1 MMMNLSIRMKTA
13 ARRLRGAITIFMM
26 LALGASGA
34 WAQTGYSGY
43 YYISGNNQGT
53 DSYKANDR
61 VNNYYLCPTVDWI
74 YYDADNDNKFRATN
88 NGQPFL
94 TSYQYRNGENDS
106 TEAVWH
112 IVKHAS
118 LNYYYIIHEKTG
130 KYLASNAK
138 LGASSNTNR
147 LRVHL
152 ETVATPPP
160 AEDEDRFLFTIT
172 KPSYYNISPKAHGN
186 YLNITQGNY
195 NSLQGASSAKN
206 DGPTGYKNVGGTL
219 GLWTSASDYT
229 SKWYFEEAF
238 LEFPSITIN
247 GSGNVEIS
255 THEADATIYYTTDG
269 SDPWD
274 SGTRTAYTGAITP
287 TSSMTTIKARV
298 IHNSN
303 GRRSEIATQPLYTYH
318 IVNLAGEV
326 AITQKVAQYAGVR
339 FSNYLSIPAAIRSPY
354 LEGETLTFYSFSGA
368 YNSANLVPGNVIE
381 ETPASSANI
390 YVTYTNTELM
400 SKFLHLR
407 AKRTFNLTINGEY
420 IYDDS
425 GTLAHEASP
434 SDAEKETAP
443 YLWYIGKAG
452 AEDPYAVLIRNKNS
466 DSYFHYATPATPS
479 ALSLDGAPSKFI
491 LLSGSAAGDGANYE
505 QMELMAATG
514 DDNYYRIGRTGDA
527 FSISTTATG
536 DASLQVR
543 AYPVGG
549 GVTYWLI
556 DKAGKLIEK
565 IPSKSTAL
573 SLPEAWK
580 SPLVDDDDYHYFPT
594 PGYDEGTDTYTPT
607 GTIEGEIDPNL
618 TPNIYVTYDV
628 NDKVEFYDP
637 SGEAAGTTY
646 MLKFSGGES
655 FKQENGLDGVMA
667 EAQKAVYP
675 YSNGD
680 AMLYVYGQDRW
691 DTQLASGASTRNRWL
706 WYVES
711 PTNDPYHVKI
721 RSYSSQVSSN
731 NFFRTYVV
739 NYGGSNHVVT
749 GVTTMNEAVSNPESA
764 NYQPPTEYMV
774 LRTDN
779 GQCKLVTLDQIDDG
793 TTTERRTVTSFEQY
807 WKNNPTVQNELGG
820 SKVTATETYS
830 SDIVLNSDQLEHLPN
845 NWHTYKAFAYAT
857 PWVGWVTDNTGTSK
871 QYLNKNHWFQ
881 TIDMGSTGAFTFE
894 ATTLEPQV
902 ILLDNHGWEVMRA
915 PLSDVATLRKYDSP
929 MVEEYHWY
937 PTAEKA
943 GGYHKFTVSDQGITV
958 YYSTTN
964 PDNGKTVWQDSNDRY
979 PHNSTSLADDPYS
992 HIAEHDGWEE
1002 QPASVKTDFYVTYT
1016 VKPEFEHLYTG
1027 AATEGATSASAFL
1040 LKQGMQ
1046 YAKNAANTLTTV
1058 TTVPEN
1064 FEDITTDL
1072 EWNLRPN
1079 FNIDAEMGYKYLGE
1093 PGAQEDAS
1101 SKSVTEAAYFTAG
1114 KNGFDPYNMQVQSTS
1129 STDYYFTTNTTG
1141 SHLSNGAWVGEG
1153 TGLSLQDMRTG
1164 VQPNVDG
1171 YDQTRL
1177 NITNATFM
1185 VVNDGNGHMRLM
1197 PRFDHSKVISSFS
1210 GTQLTPL
1217 ADAEDYLTIVMLP
1230 KVVHSSDDLVSL
1242 SGNYVLAEDFTFE
1255 SSFESLGDAD
1265 HPFTGSINGG
1275 GHTFSGLSVPLL
1287 AYAENAIVKNLIL
1300 DGVDINIT
1308 TDGANAG
1315 AIAAVAKGDTR
1326 IYSCGILSGSVGGT
1340 EKVGGLVGLLDDYA
1354 RVIHCYS
1361 YATITGG
1368 EDVGGIVG
1376 YNNYASKAS
1385 DIRTMVMNCIFYG
1398 DITGGT
1404 NVSPVYGG
1412 KNINN
1417 LNSGGL
1423 NTFNYYAYDELK
1435 SKAIPDN
1442 NYNCALAIEEKNLK
1456 RFEFYRLLL
1465 NSNRRLAAYYA
1476 TSSYGTVHEEDMMKF
1491 VLETADRSIVA
1502 PNVPKPYPVLKPQDK
1517 YPSIIN
1523 YDVEH
1528 APSITLV
1535 DGRPS
1540 EEDRNKGG
1548 RLGTLSVTISQGSG
1562 APDGATITNGSIE
1575 LVRTDK
1581 DPERFNFNY
1590 DKVQLPYYNDVGTKN
1605 YTGNKVVTGWKI
1617 TGITAVDG
1625 DPYTISNYPASGAKD
1640 YPDYNFADRKSSN
1653 KDLNSVSGRVFSQGA
1668 YFDVPYGVSAITIEP
1683 YWGTAAYIADE
1694 YLDVVYNTAATY
1706 ASQKVTQLG
1715 NTFPTGKITIDGS
1728 EQDVYTSFTD
1738 ALSKLSG
1745 ATVYDNAVVLV
1756 GNLHQENVPSDGTKP
1771 FTVMSADLNQDNEP
1785 DYSMIYHH
1793 PGRKVIC
1800 PIRFDFLNIPGT
1812 AQAQKPN
1819 AATSVLNFTIFKTK
1833 GWFETTNTVL
1843 VYSNQVEYENK
1854 QDLKQAKADAPL
1866 ILLGGDFEQFV
1877 STQSQTVDGHTTYIH
1892 VGGNVHIQSFGLGTH
1907 GDGKQ
1912 STPHIPVSVTGGEF
1926 DGFYLSGT
1934 YNQDAAVRKNDNAE
1948 CYISGGHFK
1957 EAAGASQE
1965 QIDGNVHWQIY
1976 DADIDAFYGG
1986 GVNAAKPITGDV
1998 TVDIFNSHVPI
2009 YCGGPKFGDMQSGK
2023 KVTTTAEGCVFG
2035 KFFGGGYG
2043 GTSYSRK
2050 KYYDSQTTNWTS
2062 WSGQF
2067 TTDRGKYFDGKTTDA
2082 VQSKYGKKG
2091 IGVATDFDYEFFV
2104 WSTGGTGGRL
2114 YVHFASFSLATCN
2127 DVESNLKDCVVNENF
2142 YGGGSYGEV
2151 KGKATSVLDGCTVHG
2166 NVFGGG
2172 YSAELPKLEV
2182 RNGTFTKV
2190 PNFNKYSG
2198 MFEPGSISTSTTEC
2212 NWEMAS
2218 EMGITLTN
2226 GQSGSHLTGD
2236 TPYYVCTD
2244 VDLHNLGKVGATDLT
2259 IKGNTLVEGG
2269 VFGGGDMSDVTPN
2282 PSYSDK
2288 TIKGDTKVTIQNGDG
2303 SSNKIPN
2310 VYGGGNTADVDG
2322 DTEVIMANGTV
2333 SHDIYGGGR
2342 GETTTVGG
2350 NVTVNIGERTGEAPS
2365 FTYPGTGIV
2374 EGDVYGGSAL
2384 GAVNATKGDGGVLSP
2399 AAGKVTTVNVYA
2411 GTVNG
2416 SVFGGG
2422 LGQAPT
2428 VEPASPGVVA
2438 QNFGHT
2444 TVHIENNDNEKALV
2458 KTAVYGGANV
2468 NGVMKAD
2475 ATVTLLGGTVGTAWT
2490 TPVPDPLPNVVF
2502 GGGRGELTLVNGN
2515 DTVNVGT
2522 MTPATPPASPTYAGA
2537 AIVYGNVYGGSALGN
2552 TAASGPVDALVF
2564 DPTKVTN
2571 VNLYGGTIYG
2581 NVFGGGLGQKNG
2593 ENGATSDI
2601 LSYVGGDVNV
2611 LLDGAK
2617 FVQSFTGEGENRMP
2631 LTGQIFGANNLN
2643 GTPKGH
2649 VLVHVKRTVDSEDRE
2664 KSDATAFE
2672 DRTTYDVY
2680 AVYGGGNQADYI
2692 PVDAELDP
2700 EADPANP
2707 AKIAAASA
2715 QVIIEGCNLTSIE
2728 YVYGGGNAAAVPAT
2742 DVTVKGTYI
2751 IDYLFGGGNG
2761 KSTATFTN
2769 PGADIG
2775 RYKVNDVP
2783 TYKPYGSGVAK
2794 TTLYAGK
2801 IRTVFGGSNTKGNVL
2816 GGTSLTMPPLP
2827 PTPPSPEYC
2836 SKLEIKNI
2844 YGAGNEAEQDGDVN
2858 LILGCVDGME
2868 NVYGGAKNAHIAGG
2882 VNLTITSGHFTNVF
2896 GGNDQSGTIQGA
2908 IKLNIEETG
2917 CDPVTIDNLYLGGNL
2932 APYSVY
2938 GYKDVSGVPT
2948 ARTSMSDGEALNPPA
2963 SPYSESQLY
2972 RSPEMNV
2979 ISCTHIMNVY
2989 GGGYGSTADLYGS
3002 PTVNINMIK
3011 GNQAGLTA
3019 TLPESYGDIPNITG
3033 SDAAVDGFISRT
3045 INDDIGTIGNVFG
3058 GGEEADVHGNATVN
3072 IGTAAT
3078 VTMTSVADD
3087 PATDDVNEHEPA
3099 VLGAHV
3105 TGSVYGGGKDAVIS
3119 GDTKVLLSAQE
3130 TGVGTYATVTP
3141 GASGVAIAGD
3151 VFGAGLGLGTTV
3163 NNTTVVVGGGS
3174 VTKSVFGGGEKGR
3187 VEEDTKVIVMDGAI
3201 GDPDNERGGAEIG
3214 NVYGGGRGE
3223 CNTEQLRAGLIKGNT
3238 YVNIT
3243 GGSIYHNIYGGGAY
3257 GSVGTYTYNPSTHE
3271 NTRVGETGV
3280 ANITISGGT
3289 IGINGKENGM
3299 VFGSSRGD
3307 VAKPTGSP
3315 AMDPNDMLAWVY
3327 DTNVT
3332 IGTTNDE
3339 TPGPVIKGSVY
3350 GSGENGHT
3358 YRDTHVTIHSGI
3370 IGINEGKTVTYYKDN
3385 IVDPAN
3391 ITYTGKDYNYPY
3403 RGNVYGGGCGT
3414 DMYDSGTDGIPDA
3427 YNPKSGIVMT
3437 GTATVVIDGGQ
3448 VVNNVYGAGA
3458 MGSSK
3463 NTSVTITGAALIGV
3477 NEVADS
3483 EGGNVYAA
3491 ARGDMDLDPA
3501 LVTSYATVEAS
3512 ALTISGGTVKGDAF
3526 GGGKAGYVTGTVD
3539 VSMTA
3544 GSVAGDVYGGGALAK
3559 TNVTEVSPGVYPA
3572 TNVTLS
3578 GGTITGNLYG
3588 GGLGQLVEAVAADVL
3603 GPVKVVVSGGRVANV
3618 FGCNNINGAPQRT
3631 VDVEIGT
3638 RTGEA
3643 PSFTYG
3649 GTGIIGNVYGGGN
3662 QAAYA
3667 GTPAVKVYGGTV
3679 NTNVY
3684 GGGLGA
3690 TAITGGTSVTM
3701 EGGTVSNDL
3710 YGGGS
3715 QADVTG
3721 NVDVT
3726 VSGGTITHDVY
3737 GGGALANTNTG
3748 NWNTTGSAIEYVAV
3762 DPSEFS
3768 PTYSIKE
3775 VAVNSSVEGLYTY
3788 DSSTSTYVPATG
3800 TAKKGTIYYQY
3811 VSGSSVA
3818 GYYTRSGESPN
3829 YVYTLVPSG
3838 NEDGG
3843 TTYYK
3848 KKVVGDWAA
3857 SHPYT
3862 TAVVLTGGVIG
3873 NAYGGGL
3880 GSSTVAAN
3888 VYGDVKV
3895 TVNKPEEL
3903 TSTSGSGVAF
3913 TRNTVNVTYGTG
3925 DKKKEYIIPVTGRV
3939 FGCNNINGT
3948 PTGNVEVEVYAT
3960 RQIEINGS
3968 DNYTLYPISGA
3979 GSEHSPNGH
3988 NKYYEIQ
3995 AVYGGGNLSDYL
4007 PATGKAT
4014 SVYIGECD
4022 VTSIEKVYGG
4032 GNSAVVPS
4040 SNVVINGS
4048 YDIGTAFG
4056 GGNGGDLVQK
4066 DGVWYENDGA
4076 IVIGKALIKP
4086 KGGKIGE
4093 IFGGSDAKGYCG
4105 NPIIDKSENNKDC
4118 PLIVTRMYGAG
4129 KESDVDNV
4137 DIIISGCSEG
4147 NTEIEYVF
4155 GGSYNAHIA
4164 GYINLTITAGVFKNI
4179 FGGNDRTGSIG
4190 GNITVNIEETED
4202 CVKPLIIQNLFGGG
4216 NEAAY
4221 PGTKRDGT
4229 EITTPGKITVNVKSA
4244 TRIDNIFGGSFKA
4257 DVNGDTEVNINM
4269 TKGFWAGKT
4278 YQGQLIP
4285 DSVGVIGNIY
4295 GGGNQGVVRGNSEV
4309 NIASETTVGYITE
4322 PIHLRTDPDTPL
4334 TKTDGLY
4341 VVPVTGARITG
4352 DVFGGGSEANVNKDT
4367 EVNICTA
4374 NYAGVTGFQGVSIS
4388 KGSVYGGG
4396 SFADV
4401 LGNTKV
4407 TMSGGY
4413 VFNGIFGGGYVG
4425 SVGTFDTRSYNE
4437 KTDPTFDHSTHT
4449 CMGKPTHCVDG
4460 TGKCTVVVD
4469 GGQIGPIEVA
4479 TLGMNRS
4486 KAKGGPVPQGWVWG
4500 GGCGSVEDPAVN
4512 PDMHFQ
4518 AYVGSTDVTIGGTA
4532 FIMESIIG
4540 GGEFGRV
4547 LGNTL
4552 VKIQDNC
4559 QIGVGDGQYNVDG
4572 SGNPTTPKRYA
4583 DADFIDPTTATAEQ
4597 IEAAAAKL
4605 RECSYFPYGNAG
4617 EYLPYDP
4624 YYDDYPAY
4632 VSAHTDLGPAS
4643 TANPSDGKTWIG
4655 CVFGGGS
4662 GYMPYKKAD
4671 GSGYEWCRSA
4681 GLVEGNT
4688 EVQISGGHIL
4698 TNVYG
4703 ANEYTDVKGSATVTM
4718 TGGTLGVPRTLTQ
4731 ILNHPLSC
4739 YLFGGGK
4746 GDPRTHFNTWTNVG
4760 SVKVEVSGGIIYG
4773 SVFGGGDDGHVLGN
4787 DTVIIRN
4794 GAKIGTWG
4802 TSYVD
4807 GNVFGGGRGFS
4818 GEAQTAGTVGGNVDV
4833 TIYGGTMLGSV
4844 YGGGRI
4850 ASVGTYFTAP
4860 EADEYGQL
4868 QEDTDDNGNGVIDPA
4883 EKKHGH
4889 ITVTI
4894 NGGTI
4899 GKADAT
4905 GDGAKYSGNVYG
4917 GCMGRTTLLDGV
4929 TINPIWPEL
4938 AQSKFST
4945 VNISGSP
4952 VITRNVYGGAEFGVV
4967 RENATV
4973 TINGGTI
4980 GGYVYGGGHGSD
4992 DYQHP
4997 TMIDVHWGGSQRFF
5011 RYTPMQWTGC
5021 VGGNTTVNF
5030 MNGSVK
5036 RIYGGGELA
5045 SVGVIDYGL
5054 TQDDVNG
5061 EFTYKGHKYDYTTLV
5076 KHDSHDSNTFYDFGL
5091 SWPYKFTYV
5100 PCNPTGFTGG
5110 LATVNVTGGTVS
5122 EYVYGGGKGQV
5133 SFAGANNIEGQRY
5146 TEAFCANVRNTQ
5158 VTIGTGGGSGATPT
5172 IGTTG
5177 DGSVGSVYGGGED
5190 GHVYDDTHVTIHH
5203 GTITHSVF
5211 GGGKGTS
5218 TYTTTLL
5225 NPASPGN
5232 AKGSP
5237 EAIYSWTAGKVYGN
5251 TNVTMNGGS
5260 VGWFIYGGGNVASV
5274 GKGNYTGGSDDY
5286 STTGYGELPST
5297 TDGAIWTAT
5306 PAADT
5311 YAHYFQN
5318 SGKATVNLFGGT
5330 VGTATAGFEPV
5341 DHLPYGSVFGGSRGK
5356 AATDNENV
5364 LSLFPLY
5371 KYLPDF
5377 YLGYVN
5383 KTAVNV
5389 GGTTASGP
5397 VDGAGPTVYGSIYG
5411 GAQDGHVRN
5420 STEVKIFKGSV
5431 EGQTSDAAGRSGHVF
5446 GAGSGIGTY
5455 SDNEKLLCSNSSG
5468 SVTCTTLVEL
5478 NGGSIHG
5485 NIWGGGA
5492 MAFVGPPKISQDE
5505 NEQHEASDSHKSF
5518 SYTRVDVKGGSVGG
5532 NVYGASRGPSDAFL
5546 AAKFTAYSLEYDKNK
5561 YATDI
5566 WSDVTV
5572 SGGTIGNNVYGGGQG
5587 GVVKESTTVS
5597 LTGGNIAHKAY
5608 GGGQGTANIAAD
5620 VLGNTTTE
5628 LNKGVADGA
5637 PGCMVDKVFGCNDL
5651 NGTPKG
5657 HVKVHVYATQ
5667 NRSTANISTK
5677 VGPGRRAYL
5686 DQGAGEGYIEYM
5698 ERLIKLAKDDDGV
5711 KPGITESVITTAD
5724 GTISGKDEGALTDG
5738 EKTAISV
5745 AAKNVI
5751 AELQKL
5757 HSYDVTAVYGGGDLA
5772 PYEPTVAEENTEVII
5787 EGCNVTSIK
5796 QVYGGGNAAYVPAT
5810 NVLVLSAYVI
5820 DELFGGGNGLD
5831 KYQKDTDSKWYENP
5845 GANVGYKQLEHYDT
5859 KTPQGAG
5866 TEVSPYKSITNTDPD
5881 ATTKE
5886 GRIANYSIGTG
5897 VASTTVNGGYIHNV
5911 YGGSNEKGN
5920 IRREALL
5927 QIQQA
5932 GTCPLVTDEIYAG
5945 SKSALIDAET
5955 NTVLDCVREGGNMYG
5970 GSYNADILNDV
5981 HVRITNGKYGKVFGG
5996 NNKAGTITGSITID
6010 IEENGCTPI
6019 EIDELYAGGYLA
6031 PYSIYGYSATTRDA
6045 IDENGDV
6052 IWIDPSDH
6060 SAGKIQQ
6067 RIPYKKG
6074 DAGALA
6080 TPSRDPQINIISATR
6095 IGKIYGGGYQA
6106 DLIGSPH
6113 INVNMTKGIIIQK
6126 YASDYPNGEYPYITA
6141 VDAEGNKII
6150 PVGIIGTIFGGGN
6163 KGDIYGDTHVEIGT
6177 GTHHNAAGEEEVIT
6191 PARNAAFIF
6200 RDGTGGQVFGG
6211 GDQGYVY
6218 GNTTV
6223 NIANGYIY
6231 DRVYGGGNEGTVGT
6245 VSTRAA
6251 LPAGHTSHAACLG
6264 GKPTA
6269 FAANTGRTAVTVS
6282 GGYVGP
6288 YTYVRSTSNGVA
6300 TPTPMTMP
6308 DDFGYVFGAGR
6319 GKMGNPTATGNE
6331 DLELMTYVDS
6341 TEVII
6346 KNTYEE
6352 SFEGDSL
6359 AHIVR
6364 SPLIAG
6370 GVYGGSENGRVLR
6383 NTHVNIWGGQI
6394 GLGAAQTAAYA
6405 EDAFIDPTTTMV
6417 TDENKLA
6424 ECAAWTYGSPWLP
6437 YDEHADNGHYQTAT
6451 YGPASTTGTDGHT
6464 FYGNV
6469 FGGGSGYFPYE
6480 TTTTGVYE
6488 WLPSAGLVEGN
6499 TYVNISGGHILTNVY
6514 GGNEMTN
6521 VTGTTNVTMTGGTL
6535 GVPRTLDQIAA
6546 HPVTC
6551 YLFGA
6556 GKGDQR
6562 VHFNKSTNVGHA
6574 KVNVSGGI
6582 IYGSVFGGGEDGHVL
6597 GNVDMN
6603 ISEGAKI
6610 GTWGTSY
6617 VDGNVF
6623 GGGRGFGGDAYTA
6636 GNVAGAVTVNI
6647 TGGTMLG
6654 SVYGGGRLGSVGYG
6668 LFDAGASGYGEMRG
6682 DNVTEEGFVPPG
6694 GLTKGRGHVVVNIS
6708 GENTVIGNKYEYQ
6721 NVPTDVSDLAAW
6733 KTTNHVP
6740 QTAYETK
6747 TKTVDATTQYIHRLM
6762 HTRGGNVFAGGMGRY
6777 TLLDGSA
6784 ISTYDGDGNLT
6795 SAIEWKKL
6803 GNVKSTKLTISGNP
6817 WIMGNV
6823 YGGGEFG
6830 AVQGY
6835 HQRYDG
6841 ETPMVDAADK
6851 PIVAGTEIIF
6861 SGGTIGTEITTS
6873 APTKETVDVP
6883 ATYPTT
6889 GNSDVK
6895 YTFGSIYGGGRGK
6908 DDTPDA
6914 TNSFGGEVKDSTY
6927 ISMSQPEGK
6936 TTLVRASVFGG
6947 GEMAVVSGNTRVNI
6961 SNGKIGRD
6969 EVTALDGG
6977 TNAGYVMFGSSTMGN
6992 VFGGGKGH
7000 KDDTTAGLVK
7010 GNTHVNISGGN
7021 IYHMV
7026 YGGGAL
7032 ASVGTFKL
7040 SNGTDDPAF
7049 IPLAGVPWSWT
7060 DGTGTATVT
7069 ITGGTIGIS
7078 GRDNGLVF
7086 GSSRGDLQAPVE
7098 EGGKLVE
7105 PYDRVGW
7112 VNRSIVN
7119 IGTRGSSDLASPHI
7133 KGSVYGGGE
7142 NGHNDKSATVN
7153 VYSGTIGISDTADPF
7168 YIIEGDEAVTYDT
7181 QSLRGNVYGAGCGI
7195 DTYTGVDGKKYYNP
7209 KSGLVGGNTFV
7220 NIAGGHIVRS
7230 VYGGGAMAMVGTI
7243 INEADTLTTG
7253 KHASETSSFA
7263 LSWPYK
7269 FEFAPN
7275 TGKATVNITGGHI
7288 GTRTLDGGDVY
7299 GSSRGLAGDRYA
7311 MAHLAYVKDTEV
7323 NVNYPTT
7330 YETPDE
7336 ETIDNDFTTPC
7347 ITGSVH
7353 GSGEDGYVYG
7363 DAHVTVNKGLIGHS
7377 VYGAGKGTGTYTLP
7391 LAPIGG
7397 GDNYDAK
7404 IYSLIAG
7411 RVMGN
7416 TYVTMNDG
7424 HVMRNVYGG
7433 GNMGSVGKGNYAS
7446 GADDYA
7452 NDFTIGAA
7460 MGYGEKITGDLWTS
7474 VSEGDDAWEFL
7485 HSGKATVK
7493 VLGGTVGYVNE
7504 TNPVLSMKNELPYGN
7519 VFGGS
7524 AGEAAPNIA
7533 ETPRYLYSPAFFS
7546 GYVNETDV
7554 TIGKTRADFATD
7566 GDYETYLASGTPK
7579 ILASVYGGGQD
7590 GHVRRDTRVVVNN
7603 GEIGMP
7609 YNDTNR
7615 TLLQTTGLSLEEE
7628 LNNPMWMFRGN
7639 VHGAGSGITKYHFD
7653 FNGDRDTDDNDGSV
7667 TYQGKSVKEE
7677 DYSSSSGSVT
7687 HFTQVDINGGTIH
7700 RNVYGGGSL
7709 ASVGPPSMGTPI
7721 TEAYQ
7726 PYVKGDSAPG
7736 HGIGRQSYCQVNIR
7750 GVVGTSSE
7758 YVAHYGGEVYGASRG
7773 STELDSNEFG
7783 YTVWTQVNIF
7793 KGAKVMGN
7801 VFGGGDAGIV
7811 KCDAEV
7817 NVGDIP

>member
-1 MMMNLSIRMKTA
+1 MMMNLLIRMKTA
-13 ARRLRGAITIFMM
+13 ARRLRGAVTIFMM

-34 WAQTGYSGY
+34 WAQTDYSGY

-53 DSYKANDR
+53 DSYRANDR
-61 VNNYYLCPTVDWI
+61 VNNYYLCPTVGWI
-74 YYDADNDNKFRATN
+74 YYDAGNTNKFTATN

-94 TSYQYRNGENDS
+94 TSYQYRNGVNDS

-130 KYLASNAK
+130 KYLASNAS
-138 LGASSNTNR
+138 LGAGSNANR

-160 AEDEDRFLFTIT
+160 AEERFLFTIT

-186 YLNITQGNY
+186 YLNVTQGNQ
-195 NSLQGASSAKN
+195 NSLKGASSSKN
-206 DGPTGYKNVGGTL
+206 DGPTGYKEVGGTL

-255 THEADATIYYTTDG
+255 THVADATIYYTTDG

-303 GRRSEIATQPLYTYH
+303 GRRSEIANQPLYTYH

-326 AITQKVAQYAGVR
+326 AIKQKVAQYAGAR

-390 YVTYTNTELM
+390 YVTYTNTDLM

-573 SLPEAWK
+573 ALPEAWK
-580 SPLVDDDDYHYFPT
+580 SPLVDDEDYHYFPT
-594 PGYDEGTDTYTPT
+594 PGYDEGTGTYTPT
-607 GTIEGEIDPNL
+607 GTIEGEIDPDL
-618 TPNIYVTYDV
+618 TPIIYVTYDV
-628 NDKVEFYDP
+628 NDKVEFYNP
-637 SGEAAGTTY
+637 SGDAAGITY

-667 EAQKAVYP
+667 SAQKAVYP

-680 AMLYVYGQDRW
+680 AMLYVYGQERW

-793 TTTERRTVTSFEQY
+793 ITTERRTVTSFEQY
-807 WKNNPTVQNELGG
+807 WKNNPTVQSELGG
-820 SKVTATETYS
+820 SKVTVTETYS

-845 NWHTYKAFAYAT
+845 NWHTYKAFANAA

-894 ATTLEPQV
+894 ATSLEPQV
-902 ILLDNHGWEVMRA
+902 ILLDQHGWEIMHA

-943 GGYHKFTVSDQGITV
+943 GGYHKFTVSDQAITV

-964 PDNGKTVWQDSNDRY
+964 PDNGRTVWQDSNDRY
-979 PHNSTSLADDPYS
+979 THNSTSLADDPYS

-1040 LKQGMQ
+1040 LKQGTQ

-1093 PGAQEDAS
+1093 PGAQEDAL
-1101 SKSVTEAAYFTAG
+1101 SKSATEAAYFTAG

-1185 VVNDGNGHMRLM
+1185 VVNDGSGHMRLM
-1197 PRFDHSKVISSFS
+1197 PRFDNSKVISSFS

-1242 SGNYVLAEDFTFE
+1242 SGNYILAEDFTFE
-1255 SSFESLGDAD
+1255 NSFESLGDAD

-1275 GHTFSGLSVPLL
+1275 GHTFSGLKVPLL

-1340 EKVGGLVGLLDDYA
+1340 EKVGGLVGLLDGYA

-1412 KNINN
+1412 LNINN

-1435 SKAIPDN
+1435 SMAITN
-1442 NYNCALAIEEKNLK
+1442 NKYNCALAIEEKNLK

-1502 PNVPKPYPVLKPQDK
+1502 PNVPKPYPVLKPQEK

-1548 RLGTLSVTISQGSG
+1548 RLGTLSVTITQGSG
-1562 APDGATITNGSIE
+1562 APDGATITNGS
-1575 LVRTDK
+1575 LTLTRTDK

-1617 TGITAVDG
+1617 TSITAVDG

-1668 YFDVPYGVSAITIEP
+1668 YFDVPYGVTAITIEP

-1694 YLDVVYNTAATY
+1694 YLDVVYSTAATY

-1715 NTFPTGKITIDGS
+1715 KTFPTGKITIDGS
-1728 EQDVYTSFTD
+1728 EQNVYTGFTA
-1738 ALSKLSG
+1738 ALG
-1745 ATVYDNAVVLV
+1745 ALTGVSNPTVYDYAVVLV
-1756 GNLHQENVPSDGTKP
+1756 GNLHQENVPSDGTQP

-1934 YNQDAAVRKNDNAE
+1934 YNQDALVRTNDNAE
-1948 CYISGGHFK
+1948 CYISGGHFI

-1986 GVNAAKPITGDV
+1986 GVNAAKPITGNV

-2062 WSGQF
+2062 WSGRF
-2067 TTDRGKYFDGKTTDA
+2067 TTDRGKYFDGKTTVA
-2082 VQSKYGKKG
+2082 VDSKYGFKG
-2091 IGVATDFDYEFFV
+2091 VGVATDFDYEFFV

-2114 YVHFASFSLATCN
+2114 YVNFASFSLATCN
-2127 DVESNLKDCVVNENF
+2127 DVESNLKGCVVNENF

-2172 YSAELPKLEV
+2172 YSAELPTLEV

-2190 PNFNKYSG
+2190 PNFNQYSG

-2259 IKGNTLVEGG
+2259 ITGNTLVEGG

-2282 PSYSDK
+2282 PTYSDK

-2365 FTYPGTGIV
+2365 FSYPGTGIV

-2428 VEPASPGVVA
+2428 VEPVLPGVVA
-2438 QNFGHT
+2438 QNFGNT

-2502 GGGRGELTLVNGN
+2502 GGGRGKLTLVNGN
-2515 DTVNVGT
+2515 VTVNVGT

-2537 AIVYGNVYGGSALGN
+2537 ALVYGNVYGGSALGN

-2571 VNLYGGTIYG
+2571 VNLHGGTIHG

-2617 FVQSFTGEGENRMP
+2617 LVNNYTGEGVDYKP
-2631 LTGQIFGANNLN
+2631 VTGQIFGANNLN
-2643 GTPKGH
+2643 GSPKGH
-2649 VLVHVKRTVDSEDRE
+2649 VKVHVKRTVDSAKPVVTPRD
-2664 KSDATAFE
+2664 S
-2672 DRTTYDVY
+2672 RTTYDVA
-2680 AVYGGGNQADYI
+2680 AVYGGGNKADYR
-2692 PVDAELDP
+2692 PADAELDP
-2700 EADPANP
+2700 AVEGNP
-2707 AKIAAASA
+2707 AKIDAACAE
-2715 QVIIEGCNLTSIE
+2715 VIIEGCDVTSIE

-2742 DVTVKGTYI
+2742 DVTILGDYI
-2751 IDYLFGGGNG
+2751 IDYVFGGGNG
-2761 KSTATFTN
+2761 RGTGN
-2769 PGADIG
+2769 PGANIG
-2775 RYKVNDVP
+2775 SYNNGTTD
-2783 TYKPYGSGVAK
+2783 YGSGRAVTK
-2794 TTLYAGK
+2794 LVGGH
-2801 IRTVFGGSNTKGNVL
+2801 IHRVFGGSNTLGNVR
-2816 GGTSLTMPPLP
+2816 GGTSISMPEKD
-2827 PTPPSPEYC
+2827 PTYTDFDC
-2836 SKLEIKNI
+2836 CDVRDIKEI
-2844 YGAGNEAEQDGDVN
+2844 YGAGNEAEQDGDVT
-2858 LILGCVDGME
+2858 LILGCVDNMDY
-2868 NVYGGAKNAHIAGG
+2868 VYGGARNADVKGG
-2882 VNLTITSGHFTNVF
+2882 VDLVITSGHFKGVF
-2896 GGNDQSGTIQGA
+2896 GGNDTSGTIQGP
-2908 IKLNIEETG
+2908 IKVTIEETG
-2917 CDPVTIDNLYLGGNL
+2917 CDPLVIDNLYLGGNL
-2932 APYSVY
+2932 AAYSVY
-2938 GYKDVSGVPT
+2938 GYKDDGEGHLV
-2948 ARTSMSDGEALNPPA
+2948 ARTSISDGVAVNAPA
-2963 SPYSESQLY
+2963 DDSESDVITERQLY
-2972 RSPEMNV
+2972 RDPELNV
-2979 ISCTHIMNVY
+2979 ISCTSIGNMF
-2989 GGGYGSTADLYGS
+2989 GGGFGASAVMYGN
-3002 PTVNINMIK
+3002 PTVNVNMIK
-3011 GNQAGLTA
+3011 GNQAGLDNTVY
-3019 TLPESYGDIPNITG
+3019 LPKEYEDIPNIQDVSVVDENTISCKIKNEIG
-3033 SDAAVDGFISRT
+3033 S
-3045 INDDIGTIGNVFG
+3045 IGN
-3058 GGEEADVHGNATVN
+3058 
-3072 IGTAAT
+3072 
-3078 VTMTSVADD
+3078 
-3087 PATDDVNEHEPA
+3087 
-3099 VLGAHV
+3099 
-3105 TGSVYGGGKDAVIS
+3105 VYGGGSAANVI
-3119 GDTKVLLSAQE
+3119 GDTHVNICTE
-3130 TGVGTYATVTP
+3130 ATVSVRSNMGAPIDEGDRTP
-3141 GASGVAIAGD
+3141 TAVEGAMITGN
-3151 VFGAGLGLGTTV
+3151 VFGAGLGLETVV
-3163 NNTTVVVGGGS
+3163 NNTTIVMAGGN
-3174 VTKSVFGGGEKGR
+3174 VKKSVYGGGELGS
-3187 VEEDTKVIVMDGAI
+3187 VNADTHITVTGGEI
-3201 GDPDNERGGAEIG
+3201 GDVTIERGGAEIG
-3214 NVYGGGRGE
+3214 NVYGGGKGE
-3223 CNTEQLRAGLIKGNT
+3223 CDTEQLSAGLIKGNT
-3238 YVNIT
+3238 NVNIT

-3271 NTRVGETGV
+3271 NIREGSTGV
-3280 ANITISGGT
+3280 ANISITGGT

-3307 VAKPTGSP
+3307 VAAPTGSP

-3339 TPGPVIKGSVY
+3339 TPGPVIKGSIY

-3358 YRDTHVTIHSGI
+3358 YRDTHVTIHSGV
-3370 IGINEGKTVTYYKDN
+3370 IGINEGETVTYYKDN

-3414 DMYDSGTDGIPDA
+3414 DMYDSDTDGTADA
-3427 YNPKSGIVMT
+3427 YNPKSGIVG
-3437 GTATVVIDGGQ
+3437 GTSTVVIDGGQ

-3463 NTSVTITGAALIGV
+3463 NTSVTITGTALIGV

-3588 GGLGQLVEAVAADVL
+3588 GGLGQLAAAGPPAVAAVAADVL

-3701 EGGTVSNDL
+3701 EGGMVSNDV

-3721 NVDVT
+3721 S
-3726 VSGGTITHDVY
+3726 VSVSIKGGTVVNDVY
-3737 GGGALANTNTG
+3737 GGGALANTNTA
-3748 NWNTTGSAIEYVAV
+3748 NWDGDGSVQYVALTV
-3762 DPSEFS
+3762 KADPTDEELAAGVL
-3768 PTYSIKE
+3768 K
-3775 VAVNSSVEGLYTY
+3775 
-3788 DSSTSTYVPATG
+3788 TG
-3800 TAKKGTIYYQY
+3800 VTP
-3811 VSGSSVA
+3811 VA
-3818 GYYTRSGESPN
+3818 GYFTEAAGVYTRITNPDAKA
-3829 YVYTLVPSG
+3829 
-3838 NEDGG
+3838 DGG

-3848 KKVVGDWAA
+3848 KAVNGTWAEGKTSA
-3857 SHPYT
+3857 SNT
-3862 TAVVLTGGVIG
+3862 TTVSLTGGYIG

-3880 GSSTVAAN
+3880 GNSTTAAN
-3888 VYGDVKV
+3888 VYGDVTV
-3895 TVNKPEEL
+3895 TVNE
-3903 TSTSGSGVAF
+3903 GVTNPAAGIVF
-3913 TRNTVNVTYGTG
+3913 NQLVEHPVIGGT
-3925 DKKKEYIIPVTGRV
+3925 DYPTPTKGRV
-3939 FGCNNINGT
+3939 FGCNNFNGT
-3948 PTGNVEVEVYAT
+3948 PTGDVTVHVYAT
-3960 RQIEINGS
+3960 RQIQKDTESTILPGHGS
-3968 DNYTLYPISGA
+3968 SDRKFS
-3979 GSEHSPNGH
+3979 
-3988 NKYYEIQ
+3988 YEIQ
-3995 AVYGGGNLSDYL
+3995 AVYGGGNQADYL
-4007 PATGKAT
+4007 PATGKK
-4014 SVYIGECD
+4014 SQVIIDGCEE
-4022 VTSIEKVYGG
+4022 TSIEKVYGG
-4032 GNSAVVPS
+4032 GNSAVVPATD
-4040 SNVVINGS
+4040 VLILGG
-4048 YDIGTAFG
+4048 YDIGYGFG
-4056 GGNGGDLVQK
+4056 GGNGGRPIK
-4066 DGVWYENDGA
+4066 KEDGIWYENEGA
-4076 IVIGKALIKP
+4076 IVIGTAKIDCR
-4086 KGGKIGE
+4086 GGKIGQV
-4093 IFGGSDAKGYCG
+4093 FGGGDSKGSCG
-4105 NPIIDKSENNKDC
+4105 NTALSTAEEGTGTC
-4118 PLIVTRMYGAG
+4118 PLWITRLYGAG
-4129 KESDVDNV
+4129 NEGDVSHVN
-4137 DIIISGCSEG
+4137 IILAACSG
-4147 NTEIEYVF
+4147 NAIEYVH
-4155 GGSYNAHIA
+4155 GGSYNAHVHGDIT
-4164 GYINLTITAGVFKNI
+4164 LTITSGILKNVY
-4179 FGGNDRTGSIG
+4179 GGNDSEG
-4190 GNITVNIEETED
+4190 GIEGDITVNIEETD
-4202 CVKPLIIQNLFGGG
+4202 GCNPIIIQNLVGGG

-4221 PGTKRDGT
+4221 PGTLKSGGV
-4229 EITTPGKITVNVKSA
+4229 ETPIARHGKITVNVKSA
-4244 TRIDNIFGGSFKA
+4244 TRIDNVYGGSFNAEADANTEININMMKGNKA
-4257 DVNGDTEVNINM
+4257 GTTVDIPKEFSYIPNIFGISNNPDGKTIHCTIDDAIGTIGNVYGGGKQGLVKGNAQVNINSSANVYIM
-4269 TKGFWAGKT
+4269 KRNGEGKVLDT
-4278 YQGQLIP
+4278 NGNVI
-4285 DSVGVIGNIY
+4285 DAKSGENIAAGVIIDC
-4295 GGGNQGVVRGNSEV
+4295 
-4309 NIASETTVGYITE
+4309 
-4322 PIHLRTDPDTPL
+4322 TDEHD
-4334 TKTDGLY
+4334 
-4341 VVPVTGARITG
+4341 VEGAHITG
-4352 DVFGGGSEANVNKDT
+4352 NVFGGGENANVTSSERAANTGNAEVYICANKT
-4367 EVNICTA
+4367 GEGT
-4374 NYAGVTGFQGVSIS
+4374 YAAISQAADNVLVSN
-4388 KGSVYGGG
+4388 GSVYGGG
-4396 SFADV
+4396 SNADV
-4401 LGNTKV
+4401 HGNTRV
-4407 TMSGGY
+4407 TMAGGY
-4413 VFNGIFGGGYVG
+4413 VFDGVYGGGLHG
-4425 SVGTFDTRSYNE
+4425 SVGDVERDASGNPVNASDIEY
-4437 KTDPTFDHSTHT
+4437 HT
-4449 CMGKPTHCVDG
+4449 GAEAHAGCVGKIVNYKAG
-4460 TGKCTVVVD
+4460 TGKCVVVVS
-4469 GGQIGPIEVA
+4469 GGQVGPAETA
-4479 TLGMNRS
+4479 WTNGGMKNTGNLVGYE
-4486 KAKGGPVPQGWVWG
+4486 GGPVDVGFVFG
-4500 GGCGSVEDPAVN
+4500 AGRGEVEDPAV
-4512 PDMHFQ
+4512 DKDADFRTF
-4518 AYVGSTDVTIGGTA
+4518 VKETDVTIGGTA
-4532 FIMESIIG
+4532 LIMASVYG
-4540 GGEFGRV
+4540 GGENGRV
-4547 LGNTL
+4547 AANTH
-4552 VKIQDNC
+4552 VMIQGDC
-4559 QIGVGDGQYNVDG
+4559 QIGCGEEKVDPSDRHKPVRYTAAQWTG
-4572 SGNPTTPKRYA
+4572 ENPS
-4583 DADFIDPTTATAEQ
+4583 DFTECASWDYTA
-4597 IEAAAAKL
+4597 
-4605 RECSYFPYGNAG
+4605 PY
-4617 EYLPYDP
+4617 YPYDP
-4624 YYDDYPAY
+4624 LAKPGD
-4632 VSAHTDLGPAS
+4632 TDAS
-4643 TANPSDGKTWIG
+4643 TTGTDGHTYYG

-4662 GYMPYKKAD
+4662 GYYPYEKAD
-4671 GSGYEWCRSA
+4671 GTHDWLRSA
-4681 GLVEGNT
+4681 GTVYGNT
-4688 EVQISGGHIL
+4688 VVDITGGHIL

-4703 ANEYTDVKGSATVTM
+4703 GNETTDVMGSCTINM
-4718 TGGTLGVPRTLTQ
+4718 TGGTLGVPRTLEK
-4731 ILNHPLSC
+4731 IALHPVTC
-4739 YLFGGGK
+4739 YLFGAGK
-4746 GDPRTHFNTWTNVG
+4746 GDQRTRFNTWTNVNSAIVNVTG
-4760 SVKVEVSGGIIYG
+4760 NARIFG
-4773 SVFGGGDDGHVLGN
+4773 SVFGGGEDGHILGN
-4787 DTVIIRN
+4787 ANVNIGGEVKIDLNGDGDTDDV
-4794 GAKIGTWG
+4794 GETFTAQSGLKIGTWG

-4833 TIYGGTMLGSV
+4833 TISGGTMLGSV

-4997 TMIDVHWGGSQRFF
+4997 TMIDLHWGGSQRFF

-5030 MNGSVK
+5030 LNGSVK

-5054 TQDDVNG
+5054 TPNDVNG

-5133 SFAGANNIEGQRY
+5133 SFAGANNIEDQRY

-5158 VTIGTGGGSGATPT
+5158 VTIGTVGGSGATPT

-5232 AKGSP
+5232 VKGSP

-5297 TDGAIWTAT
+5297 SDGAIWTAT

-5318 SGKATVNLFGGT
+5318 SGKATVNLFGGQ
-5330 VGTATAGFEPV
+5330 VGTATAGFDPV

-5356 AATDNENV
+5356 AAIDNENV

-5383 KTAVNV
+5383 KTAINV
-5389 GGTTASGP
+5389 GGTTAGGP

-5420 STEVKIFKGSV
+5420 GTEVKIFKGSV

-5492 MAFVGPPKISQDE
+5492 MASVGPPKISQGA
-5505 NEQHEASDSHKSF
+5505 NEQHEASDSHKSV

-5546 AAKFTAYSLEYDKNK
+5546 AERFTAYSLEYDKNK

-5597 LTGGNIAHKAY
+5597 LTGGNIAHDAY

-5667 NRSTANISTK
+5667 NRGTANISTK
-5677 VGPGRRAYL
+5677 VGPGKRADL
-5686 DQGAGEGYIEYM
+5686 DQGDGEGYIVYM
-5698 ERLIKLAKDDDGV
+5698 ERLIELAKDGGSV
-5711 KPGITESVITTAD
+5711 KPGITASVITTAE
-5724 GTISGKDEGALTDG
+5724 GTISGKVEGSLTDG

-5787 EGCNVTSIK
+5787 EGCDVTSIK

-5831 KYQKDTDSKWYENP
+5831 NYQKDTDSKWYENP

-5859 KTPQGAG
+5859 TTPQGAG
-5866 TEVSPYKSITNTDPD
+5866 TEVSPYESITNTDPD

-5932 GTCPLVTDEIYAG
+5932 GDCPLVTDEIYAG

-5955 NTVLDCVREGGNMYG
+5955 NTVLDCVKEGGSMYG

-5981 HVRITNGKYGKVFGG
+5981 HVRITNGKYDKVFGG

-6045 IDENGDV
+6045 IDEDGNP
-6052 IWIDPSDH
+6052 IWVDPSDH
-6060 SAGKIQQ
+6060 SKGKIQQ

-6080 TPSRDPQINIISATR
+6080 TPSRDPQINIISATK

-6141 VDAEGNKII
+6141 EDADGNKII

-6177 GTHHNAAGEEEVIT
+6177 GTHHNADGEEEVIT

-6251 LPAGHTSHAACLG
+6251 LPAGHASHAGCLG

-6288 YTYVRSTSNGVA
+6288 YTYVRSASNGVA

-6331 DLELMTYVDS
+6331 DLEFMTYVDS
-6341 TEVII
+6341 TEVTI
-6346 KNTYEE
+6346 KNGYVAGH
-6352 SFEGDSL
+6352 EGDDDY
-6359 AHIVR
+6359 ITR
-6364 SPLIAG
+6364 PLIAG
-6370 GVYGGSENGRVLR
+6370 GVYGGAENGRVLR
-6383 NTHVNIWGGQI
+6383 NTHVNIQGGQI

-6417 TDENKLA
+6417 TDENDLA

-6437 YDEHADNGHYQTAT
+6437 YDEHAGNGHYQTAT

-6488 WLPSAGLVEGN
+6488 WLPSAGLVEGD

-6636 GNVAGAVTVNI
+6636 GNVAGAVTMNI

-6668 LFDAGASGYGEMRG
+6668 LFDAGAPGYGEMRG

-6708 GENTVIGNKYEYQ
+6708 GENTVIGNKYEFQ

-6740 QTAYETK
+6740 QTSYETK

-6777 TLLDGSA
+6777 TLLNGSP

-6795 SAIEWKKL
+6795 SDIEWKKL

-6873 APTKETVDVP
+6873 APTKKTVDVP

-6895 YTFGSIYGGGRGK
+6895 YTFGSIYGGGKGK

-6977 TNAGYVMFGSSTMGN
+6977 TNAGYVMFGSATMGN

-7040 SNGTDDPAF
+7040 SNGTDAPAF

-7060 DGTGTATVT
+7060 DGTGTATVN

-7086 GSSRGDLQAPVE
+7086 GSSRGDLQKPVDE
-7098 EGGKLVE
+7098 DPGAGVKLVD
-7105 PYDRVGW
+7105 PYDRVAW
-7112 VNRSIVN
+7112 VYQSIVN
-7119 IGTRGSSDLASPHI
+7119 IGTEGSSDLSTPHI

-7153 VYSGTIGISDTADPF
+7153 VYSGTIGISDDTDPHYVF
-7168 YIIEGDEAVTYDT
+7168 ESDDAVTIEAQT
-7181 QSLRGNVYGAGCGI
+7181 HRGNVYGAGSGS
-7195 DTYTGVDGKKYYNP
+7195 DTYTGVDGKEYYNP
-7209 KSGLVGGNTFV
+7209 KSGMVGGNTFV
-7220 NIAGGHIVRS
+7220 NIAGGHVGRS

-7243 INEADTLTTG
+7243 INEADTLTTA

-7311 MAHLAYVKDTEV
+7311 MAHLAYVKETEV

-7330 YETPDE
+7330 YATPDE
-7336 ETIDNDFTTPC
+7336 ATIDNDFTTPC

-7363 DAHVTVNKGLIGHS
+7363 DAHVTVSKGLIGHS

-7460 MGYGEKITGDLWTS
+7460 MGYGEKITGNLWTS
-7474 VSEGDDAWEFL
+7474 TSEGDDAWEFL

-7554 TIGKTRADFATD
+7554 TIGKTRTDFATD

-7590 GHVRRDTRVVVNN
+7590 GHVRRDARVVINN

-7615 TLLQTTGLSLEEE
+7615 TLLKTTGLSLEEE

-7653 FNGDRDTDDNDGSV
+7653 FNGDGDTSDNDGSV

-7817 NVGDIP
+7817 NVGDLP

>member
-1 MMMNLSIRMKTA
+1 MKTA

-34 WAQTGYSGY
+34 WAQTDYSGY

-61 VNNYYLCPTVDWI
+61 VNNYYLCPTVNWI
-74 YYDADNDNKFRATN
+74 YYDAGNTNKFTATN

-94 TSYQYRNGENDS
+94 TTYQYRNGVNDS

-130 KYLASNAK
+130 KYLASNAS
-138 LGASSNTNR
+138 LGADCNANR

-160 AEDEDRFLFTIT
+160 AEDRFLFTIT

-186 YLNITQGNY
+186 YLNVTQGNQ
-195 NSLQGASSAKN
+195 NSLQGATSAKK
-206 DGPTGYKNVGGTL
+206 DGPTGYKEVGGTL

-269 SDPWD
+269 SDPLD

-326 AITQKVAQYAGVR
+326 AIKQKVAQYAGAR

-390 YVTYTNTELM
+390 YVTYTNTDLM

-434 SDAEKETAP
+434 SDAEKESNP

-527 FSISTTATG
+527 LNISTTATG

-573 SLPEAWK
+573 ALPEAWK
-580 SPLVDDDDYHYFPT
+580 SPLVDDEDYHYFPT
-594 PGYDEGTDTYTPT
+594 PGYDEGTGTYTPT
-607 GTIEGEIDPNL
+607 GTIEGEIDPDL

-628 NDKVEFYDP
+628 NDKVEFYNP

-646 MLKFSGGES
+646 ILKFSGGES

-667 EAQKAVYP
+667 SAQKAVYP

-721 RSYSSQVSSN
+721 RSYSYSNQVSSN

-807 WKNNPTVQNELGG
+807 WKNNPTVQSELGG
-820 SKVTATETYS
+820 SKVTVTETYS

-845 NWHTYKAFAYAT
+845 NWHTYKAFAYAA

-894 ATTLEPQV
+894 ATSLEPQV
-902 ILLDNHGWEVMRA
+902 ILLDQHGWEIMRA

-943 GGYHKFTVSDQGITV
+943 GGYHKFTVSDQAITV

-964 PDNGKTVWQDSNDRY
+964 PDNGRTVWQDSFDRY
-979 PHNSTSLADDPYS
+979 THNSTSLTDNPYS

-1040 LKQGMQ
+1040 LKQGTQ

-1093 PGAQEDAS
+1093 PGAQEDAL
-1101 SKSVTEAAYFTAG
+1101 SKSATEAAYFTAG

-1129 STDYYFTTNTTG
+1129 SSDYYFTTNTTG

-1185 VVNDGNGHMRLM
+1185 VVNDGSGHMRLM

-1242 SGNYVLAEDFTFE
+1242 SGNYILAEDFTFE
-1255 SSFESLGDAD
+1255 SSFESLGNATT
-1265 HPFTGSINGG
+1265 PFTGSINGG

-1340 EKVGGLVGLLDDYA
+1340 EKVGGLVGLLDGYA

-1412 KNINN
+1412 LNINN

-1435 SKAIPDN
+1435 SMAITN
-1442 NYNCALAIEEKNLK
+1442 NKYNCALAIEEKNLK

-1502 PNVPKPYPVLKPQDK
+1502 PNVPKPYPVLKPQEK

-1562 APDGATITNGSIE
+1562 APDGATITNGS
-1575 LVRTDK
+1575 LTLTRTDK

-1625 DPYTISNYPASGAKD
+1625 DPYAASNYPASGAKD

-1668 YFDVPYGVSAITIEP
+1668 YFDVPYGVTAITIEP
-1683 YWGTAAYIADE
+1683 YWGTAAYIADK
-1694 YLDVVYNTAATY
+1694 YLDVVYSTAATY

-1715 NTFPTGKITIDGS
+1715 ETFPTGKITIDGS
-1728 EQDVYTSFTD
+1728 EQTVYTGFTA
-1738 ALSKLSG
+1738 ALG
-1745 ATVYDNAVVLV
+1745 ALTGVSDPTVYDYAVVLV
-1756 GNLHQENVPSDGTKP
+1756 GNLHQENVPSDETKP
-1771 FTVMSADLNQDNEP
+1771 FTVMSADLNHDNEP

-1934 YNQDAAVRKNDNAE
+1934 YNQDAIVRTNDNAE
-1948 CYISGGHFK
+1948 CYISGGHFI

-2062 WSGQF
+2062 WSGRF
-2067 TTDRGKYFDGKTTDA
+2067 TTDRGKYFDGKTTVA
-2082 VQSKYGKKG
+2082 VDSKYGFKG
-2091 IGVATDFDYEFFV
+2091 VGVATDFDYEFFV

-2172 YSAELPKLEV
+2172 YSAELPTLEV

-2190 PNFNKYSG
+2190 PNFNQYSG

-2259 IKGNTLVEGG
+2259 ITGNTLVEGG

-2282 PSYSDK
+2282 PTYSDK

-2365 FTYPGTGIV
+2365 FSYPGTGIV

-2428 VEPASPGVVA
+2428 VEPVLPGVVA
-2438 QNFGHT
+2438 QNFGNT

-2502 GGGRGELTLVNGN
+2502 GGGRGKLTLVNGN

-2537 AIVYGNVYGGSALGN
+2537 ALVYGNVYGGSALGN

-2571 VNLYGGTIYG
+2571 VNLYGGTIHG

-2617 FVQSFTGEGENRMP
+2617 LVNNYTGEGVDYKP
-2631 LTGQIFGANNLN
+2631 VTGQIFGANNLN

-2649 VLVHVKRTVDSEDRE
+2649 VKVHVKRTVDSAKPVETPRD
-2664 KSDATAFE
+2664 S
-2672 DRTTYDVY
+2672 RTTYDVA
-2680 AVYGGGNQADYI
+2680 AVYGGGNKADYR
-2692 PVDAELDP
+2692 PADAELDP
-2700 EADPANP
+2700 AVEGNP
-2707 AKIAAASA
+2707 AKIDAACAE
-2715 QVIIEGCNLTSIE
+2715 VIIEGCDVTSIE

-2742 DVTVKGTYI
+2742 DVTILGDYI
-2751 IDYLFGGGNG
+2751 IDYVFGGGNG
-2761 KSTATFTN
+2761 RGTGN
-2769 PGADIG
+2769 PGANIG
-2775 RYKVNDVP
+2775 
-2783 TYKPYGSGVAK
+2783 TYDNGTTDYGLGRAVTK
-2794 TTLYAGK
+2794 LVGGH
-2801 IRTVFGGSNTKGNVL
+2801 IHRVFGGSNTLGNVR
-2816 GGTSLTMPPLP
+2816 GGTSISMPEKD
-2827 PTPPSPEYC
+2827 PTYTDFDC
-2836 SKLEIKNI
+2836 CDVRDIKEI
-2844 YGAGNEAEQDGDVN
+2844 YGAGNEAEQDGDVT
-2858 LILGCVDGME
+2858 LILGCVDNMDY
-2868 NVYGGAKNAHIAGG
+2868 VYGGARNADVKGG
-2882 VNLTITSGHFTNVF
+2882 VDLVITSGHFKGVF
-2896 GGNDQSGTIQGA
+2896 GGNDTSGTIQGP
-2908 IKLNIEETG
+2908 IKVTIEETG
-2917 CDPVTIDNLYLGGNL
+2917 CDPLVIDNLYLGGNL
-2932 APYSVY
+2932 AAYSVY
-2938 GYKDVSGVPT
+2938 GYKDDGEGHLV
-2948 ARTSMSDGEALNPPA
+2948 ARTSMSDGVAVNAPA
-2963 SPYSESQLY
+2963 DDPESDIITEQQLY
-2972 RSPEMNV
+2972 RDPELNV
-2979 ISCTHIMNVY
+2979 ISCTSIGNMF
-2989 GGGYGSTADLYGS
+2989 GGGFGASAVMYGN
-3002 PTVNINMIK
+3002 PTVNVNMIK
-3011 GNQAGLTA
+3011 GNQAGLDNTVY
-3019 TLPESYGDIPNITG
+3019 LPKEYEDIPNIQDVSVVDENTISCKIKNEIG
-3033 SDAAVDGFISRT
+3033 S
-3045 INDDIGTIGNVFG
+3045 IGN
-3058 GGEEADVHGNATVN
+3058 
-3072 IGTAAT
+3072 
-3078 VTMTSVADD
+3078 
-3087 PATDDVNEHEPA
+3087 
-3099 VLGAHV
+3099 
-3105 TGSVYGGGKDAVIS
+3105 VYGGGSAANVI
-3119 GDTKVLLSAQE
+3119 GDTHVNICTE
-3130 TGVGTYATVTP
+3130 ATVSVRSNMGAPIDEGDRTP
-3141 GASGVAIAGD
+3141 TAVEGAMITGN
-3151 VFGAGLGLGTTV
+3151 VFGAGLGLETVV
-3163 NNTTVVVGGGS
+3163 NNTTIVMAGGN
-3174 VTKSVFGGGEKGR
+3174 VKKSVYGGGELGS
-3187 VEEDTKVIVMDGAI
+3187 VNADTHITVTGGEI
-3201 GDPDNERGGAEIG
+3201 GDITIERGGAEIG
-3214 NVYGGGRGE
+3214 NVYGGGKGE
-3223 CNTEQLRAGLIKGNT
+3223 CDTEQLSAGLIKGNT

-3271 NTRVGETGV
+3271 NIREGSTGV
-3280 ANITISGGT
+3280 ANISITGGT

-3339 TPGPVIKGSVY
+3339 TPGPVIKGSIY

-3370 IGINEGKTVTYYKDN
+3370 IGINEGETVTYYKDN

-3414 DMYDSGTDGIPDA
+3414 DMYDSDTDGTADA

-3512 ALTISGGTVKGDAF
+3512 TLTISGGTVKGDAF

-3588 GGLGQLVEAVAADVL
+3588 GGLGQLAAAGPPAVAAVAADVL

-3662 QAAYA
+3662 MAAYA
-3667 GTPAVKVYGGTV
+3667 GTPTVKLYGGTV
-3679 NTNVY
+3679 ENNVY

-3701 EGGTVSNDL
+3701 EGGMVSNDV

-3721 NVDVT
+3721 S
-3726 VSGGTITHDVY
+3726 VSVSIKGGTVVNDVY
-3737 GGGALANTNTG
+3737 GGGALANTNTA
-3748 NWNTTGSAIEYVAV
+3748 NWDGDGSVQYVALTV
-3762 DPSEFS
+3762 KADPTDEELAAGVL
-3768 PTYSIKE
+3768 K
-3775 VAVNSSVEGLYTY
+3775 
-3788 DSSTSTYVPATG
+3788 TG
-3800 TAKKGTIYYQY
+3800 VTP
-3811 VSGSSVA
+3811 VA
-3818 GYYTRSGESPN
+3818 GYFTEAAGVYTRITNPDAKA
-3829 YVYTLVPSG
+3829 
-3838 NEDGG
+3838 DGG

-3848 KKVVGDWAA
+3848 KAVNGTWAEGKTSA
-3857 SHPYT
+3857 SNT
-3862 TAVVLTGGVIG
+3862 TTVSLTGGYIG

-3880 GSSTVAAN
+3880 GNSTTAAN
-3888 VYGDVKV
+3888 VYGDVTV
-3895 TVNKPEEL
+3895 TVNE
-3903 TSTSGSGVAF
+3903 GVTNPAAGIVF
-3913 TRNTVNVTYGTG
+3913 NQLVEHPVIGGT
-3925 DKKKEYIIPVTGRV
+3925 DYPTPTKGRV
-3939 FGCNNINGT
+3939 FGCNNFNGT
-3948 PTGNVEVEVYAT
+3948 PTGDVTVHVYAT
-3960 RQIEINGS
+3960 RQIQKDTESTILPGHGS
-3968 DNYTLYPISGA
+3968 SDRKFS
-3979 GSEHSPNGH
+3979 
-3988 NKYYEIQ
+3988 YEIQ
-3995 AVYGGGNLSDYL
+3995 AVYGGGNQADYL
-4007 PATGKAT
+4007 PATGKK
-4014 SVYIGECD
+4014 SQVIIDGCEE
-4022 VTSIEKVYGG
+4022 TSIEKVYGG
-4032 GNSAVVPS
+4032 GNSAVVPATD
-4040 SNVVINGS
+4040 VLILGG
-4048 YDIGTAFG
+4048 YDIGYGFG
-4056 GGNGGDLVQK
+4056 GGNGGRPIK
-4066 DGVWYENDGA
+4066 KEDGIWYENEGA
-4076 IVIGKALIKP
+4076 IVIGTAKIDCR
-4086 KGGKIGE
+4086 GGKIGQV
-4093 IFGGSDAKGYCG
+4093 FGGGDSKGSCG
-4105 NPIIDKSENNKDC
+4105 NTALSTAEEGTGTC
-4118 PLIVTRMYGAG
+4118 PLWITRLYGAG
-4129 KESDVDNV
+4129 NEGDVSHVN
-4137 DIIISGCSEG
+4137 IILAACSG
-4147 NTEIEYVF
+4147 NAIEYVH
-4155 GGSYNAHIA
+4155 GGSYNAHVHGDIT
-4164 GYINLTITAGVFKNI
+4164 LTITSGILKNVY
-4179 FGGNDRTGSIG
+4179 GGNDSEG
-4190 GNITVNIEETED
+4190 GIEGDITVNIEETD
-4202 CVKPLIIQNLFGGG
+4202 GCNPIIIQNLVGGG

-4221 PGTKRDGT
+4221 PGTLKPGGV
-4229 EITTPGKITVNVKSA
+4229 ETPIVRHGKITVNVKSA
-4244 TRIDNIFGGSFKA
+4244 TRIDNVYGGSFNAEADANTEININMMKGNKA
-4257 DVNGDTEVNINM
+4257 GTTVDIPKEFSYIPNISGISNNPDGKTIHCTIDDAIGTIGNVYGGGKQGLVKGNAQVNINSSAKVYIM
-4269 TKGFWAGKT
+4269 KRNGEGKVLDT
-4278 YQGQLIP
+4278 NGNVI
-4285 DSVGVIGNIY
+4285 DAKSGENIAAGVIIDC
-4295 GGGNQGVVRGNSEV
+4295 
-4309 NIASETTVGYITE
+4309 
-4322 PIHLRTDPDTPL
+4322 TDEHD
-4334 TKTDGLY
+4334 
-4341 VVPVTGARITG
+4341 VEGAHITG
-4352 DVFGGGSEANVNKDT
+4352 DVFGGGENANVTSSERAANTGNAEVYICANKT
-4367 EVNICTA
+4367 GEGT
-4374 NYAGVTGFQGVSIS
+4374 YAAISQAADNVLVSN
-4388 KGSVYGGG
+4388 GSVYGGG
-4396 SFADV
+4396 SNADV
-4401 LGNTKV
+4401 HGNTRV
-4407 TMSGGY
+4407 TMAGGY
-4413 VFNGIFGGGYVG
+4413 VFDGVYGGGLHG
-4425 SVGTFDTRSYNE
+4425 SVGSAAVDGEGNPLPSAIEYHTGAEAHAGCVGKIVTY
-4437 KTDPTFDHSTHT
+4437 KT
-4449 CMGKPTHCVDG
+4449 G
-4460 TGKCTVVVD
+4460 TGKCTVVVS
-4469 GGQIGPIEVA
+4469 GGQVGPAETA
-4479 TLGMNRS
+4479 WENGGMKNTGNLVGYE
-4486 KAKGGPVPQGWVWG
+4486 GGPVDVGFVFG
-4500 GGCGSVEDPAVN
+4500 AGRGEVEDPAV
-4512 PDMHFQ
+4512 DKDADFRTF
-4518 AYVGSTDVTIGGTA
+4518 VKETDVTIGGTA
-4532 FIMESIIG
+4532 FIMAAVYG
-4540 GGEFGRV
+4540 GGENGRV
-4547 LGNTL
+4547 HGNTL
-4552 VKIQDNC
+4552 VKIQGDC
-4559 QIGVGDGQYNVDG
+4559 QIGCGEEKVDP
-4572 SGNPTTPKRYA
+4572 SDRHKPVRY
-4583 DADFIDPTTATAEQ
+4583 TAAQ
-4597 IEAAAAKL
+4597 W
-4605 RECSYFPYGNAG
+4605 AG
-4617 EYLPYDP
+4617 EDPSDFTECASWDYGEDTNSDGIIDSYKCLPYDP
-4624 YYDDYPAY
+4624 LAKPED
-4632 VSAHTDLGPAS
+4632 TDAS
-4643 TANPSDGKTWIG
+4643 TTGTDGHTYYG

-4662 GYMPYKKAD
+4662 GYYPHEKAD
-4671 GSGYEWCRSA
+4671 GTHDWLRSA
-4681 GLVEGNT
+4681 GQVEGST
-4688 EVQISGGHIL
+4688 RVEITGGHIL
-4698 TNVYG
+4698 TSVYG
-4703 ANEYTDVKGSATVTM
+4703 GNETTDVLGDSCVVIM
-4718 TGGTLGVPRTLTQ
+4718 TGGTLGVPRT
-4731 ILNHPLSC
+4731 
-4739 YLFGGGK
+4739 
-4746 GDPRTHFNTWTNVG
+4746 
-4760 SVKVEVSGGIIYG
+4760 
-4773 SVFGGGDDGHVLGN
+4773 
-4787 DTVIIRN
+4787 
-4794 GAKIGTWG
+4794 
-4802 TSYVD
+4802 
-4807 GNVFGGGRGFS
+4807 
-4818 GEAQTAGTVGGNVDV
+4818 
-4833 TIYGGTMLGSV
+4833 
-4844 YGGGRI
+4844 
-4850 ASVGTYFTAP
+4850 
-4860 EADEYGQL
+4860 
-4868 QEDTDDNGNGVIDPA
+4868 DN
-4883 EKKHGH
+4883 
-4889 ITVTI
+4889 
-4894 NGGTI
+4894 
-4899 GKADAT
+4899 
-4905 GDGAKYSGNVYG
+4905 
-4917 GCMGRTTLLDGV
+4917 
-4929 TINPIWPEL
+4929 
-4938 AQSKFST
+4938 
-4945 VNISGSP
+4945 
-4952 VITRNVYGGAEFGVV
+4952 
-4967 RENATV
+4967 
-4973 TINGGTI
+4973 
-4980 GGYVYGGGHGSD
+4980 
-4992 DYQHP
+4992 
-4997 TMIDVHWGGSQRFF
+4997 
-5011 RYTPMQWTGC
+5011 
-5021 VGGNTTVNF
+5021 
-5030 MNGSVK
+5030 
-5036 RIYGGGELA
+5036 
-5045 SVGVIDYGL
+5045 
-5054 TQDDVNG
+5054 
-5061 EFTYKGHKYDYTTLV
+5061 
-5076 KHDSHDSNTFYDFGL
+5076 
-5091 SWPYKFTYV
+5091 
-5100 PCNPTGFTGG
+5100 
-5110 LATVNVTGGTVS
+5110 
-5122 EYVYGGGKGQV
+5122 
-5133 SFAGANNIEGQRY
+5133 
-5146 TEAFCANVRNTQ
+5146 
-5158 VTIGTGGGSGATPT
+5158 
-5172 IGTTG
+5172 
-5177 DGSVGSVYGGGED
+5177 
-5190 GHVYDDTHVTIHH
+5190 
-5203 GTITHSVF
+5203 
-5211 GGGKGTS
+5211 
-5218 TYTTTLL
+5218 
-5225 NPASPGN
+5225 
-5232 AKGSP
+5232 
-5237 EAIYSWTAGKVYGN
+5237 
-5251 TNVTMNGGS
+5251 
-5260 VGWFIYGGGNVASV
+5260 
-5274 GKGNYTGGSDDY
+5274 
-5286 STTGYGELPST
+5286 
-5297 TDGAIWTAT
+5297 
-5306 PAADT
+5306 
-5311 YAHYFQN
+5311 
-5318 SGKATVNLFGGT
+5318 
-5330 VGTATAGFEPV
+5330 
-5341 DHLPYGSVFGGSRGK
+5341 
-5356 AATDNENV
+5356 
-5364 LSLFPLY
+5364 
-5371 KYLPDF
+5371 
-5377 YLGYVN
+5377 
-5383 KTAVNV
+5383 
-5389 GGTTASGP
+5389 
-5397 VDGAGPTVYGSIYG
+5397 
-5411 GAQDGHVRN
+5411 
-5420 STEVKIFKGSV
+5420 
-5431 EGQTSDAAGRSGHVF
+5431 
-5446 GAGSGIGTY
+5446 
-5455 SDNEKLLCSNSSG
+5455 
-5468 SVTCTTLVEL
+5468 
-5478 NGGSIHG
+5478 
-5485 NIWGGGA
+5485 
-5492 MAFVGPPKISQDE
+5492 
-5505 NEQHEASDSHKSF
+5505 
-5518 SYTRVDVKGGSVGG
+5518 
-5532 NVYGASRGPSDAFL
+5532 
-5546 AAKFTAYSLEYDKNK
+5546 AAK
-5561 YATDI
+5561 
-5566 WSDVTV
+5566 
-5572 SGGTIGNNVYGGGQG
+5572 
-5587 GVVKESTTVS
+5587 
-5597 LTGGNIAHKAY
+5597 
-5608 GGGQGTANIAAD
+5608 
-5620 VLGNTTTE
+5620 
-5628 LNKGVADGA
+5628 
-5637 PGCMVDKVFGCNDL
+5637 
-5651 NGTPKG
+5651 
-5657 HVKVHVYATQ
+5657 
-5667 NRSTANISTK
+5667 
-5677 VGPGRRAYL
+5677 
-5686 DQGAGEGYIEYM
+5686 
-5698 ERLIKLAKDDDGV
+5698 
-5711 KPGITESVITTAD
+5711 
-5724 GTISGKDEGALTDG
+5724 
-5738 EKTAISV
+5738 
-5745 AAKNVI
+5745 
-5751 AELQKL
+5751 
-5757 HSYDVTAVYGGGDLA
+5757 
-5772 PYEPTVAEENTEVII
+5772 
-5787 EGCNVTSIK
+5787 
-5796 QVYGGGNAAYVPAT
+5796 
-5810 NVLVLSAYVI
+5810 
-5820 DELFGGGNGLD
+5820 
-5831 KYQKDTDSKWYENP
+5831 
-5845 GANVGYKQLEHYDT
+5845 
-5859 KTPQGAG
+5859 
-5866 TEVSPYKSITNTDPD
+5866 
-5881 ATTKE
+5881 
-5886 GRIANYSIGTG
+5886 
-5897 VASTTVNGGYIHNV
+5897 
-5911 YGGSNEKGN
+5911 
-5920 IRREALL
+5920 
-5927 QIQQA
+5927 
-5932 GTCPLVTDEIYAG
+5932 
-5945 SKSALIDAET
+5945 
-5955 NTVLDCVREGGNMYG
+5955 
-5970 GSYNADILNDV
+5970 
-5981 HVRITNGKYGKVFGG
+5981 
-5996 NNKAGTITGSITID
+5996 
-6010 IEENGCTPI
+6010 
-6019 EIDELYAGGYLA
+6019 
-6031 PYSIYGYSATTRDA
+6031 
-6045 IDENGDV
+6045 
-6052 IWIDPSDH
+6052 
-6060 SAGKIQQ
+6060 
-6067 RIPYKKG
+6067 
-6074 DAGALA
+6074 
-6080 TPSRDPQINIISATR
+6080 
-6095 IGKIYGGGYQA
+6095 
-6106 DLIGSPH
+6106 
-6113 INVNMTKGIIIQK
+6113 
-6126 YASDYPNGEYPYITA
+6126 
-6141 VDAEGNKII
+6141 
-6150 PVGIIGTIFGGGN
+6150 
-6163 KGDIYGDTHVEIGT
+6163 
-6177 GTHHNAAGEEEVIT
+6177 
-6191 PARNAAFIF
+6191 
-6200 RDGTGGQVFGG
+6200 
-6211 GDQGYVY
+6211 
-6218 GNTTV
+6218 
-6223 NIANGYIY
+6223 
-6231 DRVYGGGNEGTVGT
+6231 
-6245 VSTRAA
+6245 
-6251 LPAGHTSHAACLG
+6251 
-6264 GKPTA
+6264 
-6269 FAANTGRTAVTVS
+6269 
-6282 GGYVGP
+6282 
-6288 YTYVRSTSNGVA
+6288 
-6300 TPTPMTMP
+6300 
-6308 DDFGYVFGAGR
+6308 
-6319 GKMGNPTATGNE
+6319 
-6331 DLELMTYVDS
+6331 
-6341 TEVII
+6341 
-6346 KNTYEE
+6346 
-6352 SFEGDSL
+6352 
-6359 AHIVR
+6359 
-6364 SPLIAG
+6364 
-6370 GVYGGSENGRVLR
+6370 
-6383 NTHVNIWGGQI
+6383 
-6394 GLGAAQTAAYA
+6394 
-6405 EDAFIDPTTTMV
+6405 
-6417 TDENKLA
+6417 
-6424 ECAAWTYGSPWLP
+6424 
-6437 YDEHADNGHYQTAT
+6437 
-6451 YGPASTTGTDGHT
+6451 
-6464 FYGNV
+6464 
-6469 FGGGSGYFPYE
+6469 
-6480 TTTTGVYE
+6480 
-6488 WLPSAGLVEGN
+6488 
-6499 TYVNISGGHILTNVY
+6499 
-6514 GGNEMTN
+6514 
-6521 VTGTTNVTMTGGTL
+6521 
-6535 GVPRTLDQIAA
+6535 A

-6562 VHFNKSTNVGHA
+6562 TRFNTWTNVENTR
-6574 KVNVSGGI
+6574 VYVGGTARI
-6582 IYGSVFGGGEDGHVL
+6582 FGSVFGGGEDGHILKNAKVQIYGGKIGTKGTSYVDGNIFGGGRGFSGVAL
-6597 GNVDMN
+6597 TAGSTGGNVDLTITNGIILGSVYGGGRLASVGIGFTTPTDPLYGQLIDETGTPGDPTHGHITVN
-6603 ISEGAKI
+6603 ISGGTIGNDEPGAQYGGYVFGAGMGRNTLLDGTTNPLWPKVATSKVTEVNISGGTIKKNVYGGGEYGIVRNRATVNVSGGIINGSVFGAGRGSDDYKTRTTIKAGGYAAIPTQFYTFTPMIWNGVVSGNTFVNISGGKVGKNVYGGGELASVGLMNFNSNEAGDTYNYITKHESLSDGFGLSWPYKFEYIQHAPDDATNVDGKAIGGKATVRVTGGRIGTTGNTGFVFGGSKGAVAFEDMHDVNEQRYLEAFCANVRETEVTIGYASTPANDDGSTTNCIVGCVYGGAQDGHVMENSVVRVTGGLIGQSLFGGGEGESTYMGKLRNQSTQAWNVDTEPLCSWTAGKVYGNTSVNMTGGHVMVHVYGGGNLASVGKGNYAGGADDYYPAGYGETLTGNLWDNVSDMSKAFLSSGNSTVSITGGEVGALNGISGTVFGTTEVTPTGLVFGGSRGRAAKDVMLDPRHEYAPDFYLGYVNNTAVTIGSADGSPRIYSQVFGGGRDGHVRGNSHVIINNGIIGQTYAETTAAGGSDADYQRYHRGNVYGSGSGLGDWNPDPEVVNHGMSSGSVTRNTTVDINGGTIYNNVYGGGALSSVGPPRIDMGKDYAPITWSKCVVNINGGTIGDPTAYNDHQYGGCVYGASRGNDFLAGESPDNFATVLWTQVNINPHPTDRTKDAVIAGKVYGGGQGGLVWKDTDVKLTGGVIKHNTYGGGQGTTTIAANVGGNTKVELNPGVGDAVKGCTVKKVFGCNDLNGTPKGSALVHVYATQKEGQANVYTKVPSYHPNQGDAEASKAYLNRVITEAKACGISASDPDITAAETLASSLSVVAEDDLTPAQLADIKAKTTEIIKKLEPLHQYDVDGVYGGGDLAQYEPTDPEGETTVIIEGCDVTSIRQVYGGGNAAPVPATDVTVSSCYLIEELFGGGNGLDNYVKGGKWYENPGANVGYYTYEHYDTGGSHGDGLSEATKYESIQNTSSSPAPYNKESTEKEDRVANYSYGTGRAETRVTGGRIRFAYGGSNEKGNIRTEALLQLQQAGVCNMAIGETYPGSKNSVIDAELNTIADCVDDGGTLYGGSMSADVNNDVNIRITNGHYDKIFGGNNRAGTIRGKITITIEENGCSPITIDELYAGGNLAPYSIYGYGASEVAKDKSGNTIYADDGITPLMQKKPLKKGDAGALATPYRNPHINIISATHIGTIYGGGYGADVIGTPHINVNMTTGRIRKAFEDKDPSYAELEKDENGDLILPIGNIGNVFGGGNIGDIIGDTHVEIGTGTHHNEEETEEVIEPARNAAFITGNVYGGGRMGHVGDFTFTDGKPTSCADGTGIATVVVSNGAIGPNDMAMFHLDGTGNVPADDNPDNAGHVFGGGMGTNLPADKYKAYVDSAEVIINGTAWVKGSVFGGGENGHVLNNAGVKIGGNSQIGNGHIFLTDGSGNIIANTGVNRPYTAVEWEAGHLIDDIVFDPSNPANASQKAAIQTAAKSAFSASLPEVDCWLYGKKVVNNRVVDSEHHSPYDVFANATGNIEEYPTKPAGRDDKSTEGGHRVASSGRVFNGSVYGGGSGFFPYEPTRWEDTAGMVEGDTWVEITGGHILASLYGGCEMTSIGGDAHVIMKGGTVGVPRTLAEIDAHPVTCYVFGGGKGEGRPFLDHTTNVRNALVDIQGGWIYGSVFGGAEDGHILGNAQVTIREKEGAAANPTYADLFAGNATKI

-6617 VDGNVF
+6617 VDGNIF
-6623 GGGRGFGGDAYTA
+6623 GGGRGFDGHNVFA
-6636 GNVAGAVTVNI
+6636 GNVGGNVTVNI
-6647 TGGTMLG
+6647 TGGKMLG
-6654 SVYGGGRLGSVGYG
+6654 SVYGGGRLGSVG
-6668 LFDAGASGYGEMRG
+6668 LNQSGTMQDG
-6682 DNVTEEGFVPPG
+6682 DDHGQVS
-6694 GLTKGRGHVVVNIS
+6694 VNIS
-6708 GENTVIGNKYEYQ
+6708 GGTIGNNREYVYIYKKVKADDSEET
-6721 NVPTDVSDLAAW
+6721 NENLITGIGHTEWGDYASFREKIADEEIPEAAPG
-6733 KTTNHVP
+6733 TSTLITEEAYGST
-6740 QTAYETK
+6740 QTYKSNRIKKLYHTK
-6747 TKTVDATTQYIHRLM
+6747 
-6762 HTRGGNVFAGGMGRY
+6762 GGNVYAGGMGRLTKINGTINPIWHQLGRAKE
-6777 TLLDGSA
+6777 TLL
-6784 ISTYDGDGNLT
+6784 N
-6795 SAIEWKKL
+6795 
-6803 GNVKSTKLTISGNP
+6803 ISGGT
-6817 WIMGNV
+6817 IKSSA
-6823 YGGGEFG
+6823 YGGAEYGQLEG
-6830 AVQGY
+6830 
-6835 HQRYDG
+6835 
-6841 ETPMVDAADK
+6841 
-6851 PIVAGTEIIF
+6851 GTTVNF
-6861 SGGTIGTEITTS
+6861 TGGTIGTEVLNEGGI
-6873 APTKETVDVP
+6873 PQ
-6883 ATYPTT
+6883 
-6889 GNSDVK
+6889 
-6895 YTFGSIYGGGRGK
+6895 YTFGSLYGGGYGDTQILLTSAEKAAGK
-6908 DDTPDA
+6908 KTHKLTDA
-6914 TNSFGGEVKDSTY
+6914 EIAAGATVE
-6927 ISMSQPEGK
+6927 P
-6936 TTLVRASVFGG
+6936 
-6947 GEMAVVSGNTRVNI
+6947 
-6961 SNGKIGRD
+6961 RD
-6969 EVTALDGG
+6969 F
-6977 TNAGYVMFGSSTMGN
+6977 AGYVAGNTAVNMSTGT
-6992 VFGGGKGH
+6992 VKASVYGGGKQAQVGGNAAVTVTSGEVGLNKVR
-7000 KDDTTAGLVK
+7000 KDDGYVMYGSSEIGNVYGSGFGSLDYTKAGLVK
-7010 GNTHVNISGGN
+7010 GNTNVSISGGN

-7040 SNGTDDPAF
+7040 SNGTDDPTF
-7049 IPLAGVPWSWT
+7049 IPLAGIPWSWT
-7060 DGTGTATVT
+7060 AGTGTATVT

-7086 GSSRGDLQAPVE
+7086 GSSRGDLQTPVD
-7098 EGGKLVE
+7098 EGGKLVD
-7105 PYDRVGW
+7105 PYDRVAW
-7112 VNRSIVN
+7112 VNQSIVN
-7119 IGTRGSSDLASPHI
+7119 IGTEGSADLTSPHI

-7142 NGHNDKSATVN
+7142 NGHNDQSATVN
-7153 VYSGTIGISDTADPF
+7153 VYSGTIGISDDTDPH
-7168 YIIEGDEAVTYDT
+7168 YIFEGDEAATIEAQT
-7181 QSLRGNVYGAGCGI
+7181 HRGNVYGAGSGS
-7195 DTYTGVDGKKYYNP
+7195 DTYTGVDGKEYYNP
-7209 KSGLVGGNTFV
+7209 KSGMVGGNTFV
-7220 NIAGGHIVRS
+7220 NIAGGHVGRS

-7243 INEADTLTTG
+7243 INEADTLTTA

-7288 GTRTLDGGDVY
+7288 GTRTIDGGDVY
-7299 GSSRGLAGDRYA
+7299 GSSRGTAGDRYA
-7311 MAHLAYVKDTEV
+7311 MAHLAYVKETEV

-7330 YETPDE
+7330 YATPDE
-7336 ETIDNDFTTPC
+7336 ATIDNDFTTPC

-7363 DAHVTVNKGLIGHS
+7363 DTHVTVNKGLIGHS

-7391 LAPIGG
+7391 LEKIGG
-7397 GDNYDAK
+7397 GGTYDAK
-7404 IYSLIAG
+7404 IYSLLAG

-7460 MGYGEKITGDLWTS
+7460 MGYGEKITGNLWTS

-7546 GYVNETDV
+7546 GYVNETEV

-7590 GHVRRDTRVVVNN
+7590 GHVRRDTRVVINN

-7615 TLLQTTGLSLEEE
+7615 TLLKTTGLSLEEE

-7653 FNGDRDTDDNDGSV
+7653 FNGDGDTSDNDGSV

-7726 PYVKGDSAPG
+7726 PYVKGDSASG

-7758 YVAHYGGEVYGASRG
+7758 YVSHYGGEVYGASRG
-7773 STELDSNEFG
+7773 STELNPDEFG
-7783 YTVWTQVNIF
+7783 YTIWTQVNIF

-7817 NVGDIP
+7817 NVGDLP

>member
-1 MMMNLSIRMKTA
+1 MFEMTRKDIHSTVLNTKYMFTFKKA
-13 ARRLRGAITIFMM
+13 VVLRNIFLLLTLMT
-26 LALGASGA
+26 LGVGNA
-34 WAQTGYSGY
+34 WAQTDYSGY

-61 VNNYYLCPTVDWI
+61 VNNYYLCPTVGWI
-74 YYDADNDNKFRATN
+74 YYDAGNANKFTATN

-94 TSYQYRNGENDS
+94 TSYQYRNGVNDS

-130 KYLASNAK
+130 KYLASNAS
-138 LGASSNTNR
+138 LGASSNANR

-160 AEDEDRFLFTIT
+160 AEDRFLFTIT

-186 YLNITQGNY
+186 YLNVTQGNQ
-195 NSLQGASSAKN
+195 NSLKGASSAKN
-206 DGPTGYKNVGGTL
+206 DGPTGYKEVGGTL
-219 GLWTSASDYT
+219 GLWTSNSDYT

-326 AITQKVAQYAGVR
+326 AIKQKVAQYAGVR

-390 YVTYTNTELM
+390 YVTYTNTDLM

-434 SDAEKETAP
+434 SDAEKESNP

-466 DSYFHYATPATPS
+466 DSYFHYATPS
-479 ALSLDGAPSKFI
+479 ALSLDAAPSKFI

-527 FSISTTATG
+527 LNISTTATG

-573 SLPEAWK
+573 ALPEAWK
-580 SPLVDDDDYHYFPT
+580 SPLVDDEDYHYFPT

-607 GTIEGEIDPNL
+607 GTIEGEIDPDL

-637 SGEAAGTTY
+637 SGEAAGITY

-667 EAQKAVYP
+667 SPQKAVYP

-807 WKNNPTVQNELGG
+807 WKNNPTVQSELGG
-820 SKVTATETYS
+820 SKVTVTETYS

-845 NWHTYKAFAYAT
+845 NWHTYKAFANAA
-857 PWVGWVTDNTGTSK
+857 PWVGWVTDATGSGK

-894 ATTLEPQV
+894 ATSLEPQV
-902 ILLDNHGWEVMRA
+902 ILLDQHGWEVMRA

-943 GGYHKFTVSDQGITV
+943 GGYHKFTVSDQAITV

-964 PDNGKTVWQDSNDRY
+964 PDNGRTVWQDSNDSY
-979 PHNSTSLADDPYS
+979 THNSTSLADDPYS

-1027 AATEGATSASAFL
+1027 AATKEATSASAFL
-1040 LKQGMQ
+1040 LKQGTQ
-1046 YAKNAANTLTTV
+1046 YAKNDANTLTTV

-1093 PGAQEDAS
+1093 PGAQEDAL
-1101 SKSVTEAAYFTAG
+1101 SKSATEAAYFTAG

-1141 SHLSNGAWVGEG
+1141 SQLSNGAWVGEG

-1164 VQPNVDG
+1164 VQPNVQPNVDG

-1185 VVNDGNGHMRLM
+1185 VVNDGSGHMRLM

-1242 SGNYVLAEDFTFE
+1242 SGNYILAEDFTFE
-1255 SSFESLGDAD
+1255 SSFESLGNATT
-1265 HPFTGSINGG
+1265 PFTGSINGG
-1275 GHTFSGLSVPLL
+1275 GHTFSGLKVPLL

-1435 SKAIPDN
+1435 SKSIPDN

-1590 DKVQLPYYNDVGTKN
+1590 DKVQLPYYNDVGTGN
-1605 YTGNKVVTGWKI
+1605 YTDNKVVTGWKI

-1625 DPYTISNYPASGAKD
+1625 DPYTISNYPASGVRD
-1640 YPDYNFADRKSSN
+1640 YPDFNFADRKSSN

-1948 CYISGGHFK
+1948 CYISGGHFI

-1965 QIDGNVHWQIY
+1965 QIDGDVHWQIY

-2067 TTDRGKYFDGKTTDA
+2067 TTDRGKYFDGKTTVA
-2082 VQSKYGKKG
+2082 VDSKYGFKG
-2091 IGVATDFDYEFFV
+2091 VGVATDFDYEFFV

-2114 YVHFASFSLATCN
+2114 YVNFASFSLATCN
-2127 DVESNLKDCVVNENF
+2127 DVESNLTGCVINENF

-2172 YSAELPKLEV
+2172 YSAELPMLQV
-2182 RNGTFTKV
+2182 RNGTFSTV
-2190 PNFNKYSG
+2190 PKFNKYSG

-2212 NWEMAS
+2212 SWEMAS
-2218 EMGITLTN
+2218 DKGITLTN

-2365 FTYPGTGIV
+2365 FSYPGTGIV

-2468 NGVMKAD
+2468 NGVVKAD
-2475 ATVTLLGGTVGTAWT
+2475 ATVTLLGGTVGTA
-2490 TPVPDPLPNVVF
+2490 PDPVTKIVDRVF
-2502 GGGRGELTLVNGN
+2502 GGGQGVPTLVNGN
-2515 DTVNVGT
+2515 VTVNVGT

-2617 FVQSFTGEGENRMP
+2617 LVNNYTGEGVDYKP
-2631 LTGQIFGANNLN
+2631 VTGQIFGANNLN
-2643 GTPKGH
+2643 GSPKGH
-2649 VLVHVKRTVDSEDRE
+2649 VKVHVKRTVDSAKPVETPRD
-2664 KSDATAFE
+2664 S
-2672 DRTTYDVY
+2672 RTTYDVA
-2680 AVYGGGNQADYI
+2680 AVYGGGNKADYR
-2692 PVDAELDP
+2692 PTDAELDP
-2700 EADPANP
+2700 EVEGNP
-2707 AKIAAASA
+2707 AKIDAACAE
-2715 QVIIEGCNLTSIE
+2715 VIIEGCVVTSIE

-2742 DVTVKGTYI
+2742 DVTILGDYI
-2751 IDYLFGGGNG
+2751 IDYVFGGGNG
-2761 KSTATFTN
+2761 RGTGN
-2769 PGADIG
+2769 PGANIG
-2775 RYKVNDVP
+2775 SYNNGATD
-2783 TYKPYGSGVAK
+2783 YGSGRAVTK
-2794 TTLYAGK
+2794 LVGGH
-2801 IRTVFGGSNTKGNVL
+2801 IHRVFGGSNTLGNVR
-2816 GGTSLTMPPLP
+2816 GGTTISMPEKD
-2827 PTPPSPEYC
+2827 PTYTDFDC
-2836 SKLEIKNI
+2836 CDVRDIKEI
-2844 YGAGNEAEQDGDVN
+2844 YGAGNEAEQDGDVT
-2858 LILGCVDGME
+2858 LILGCVDNMDY
-2868 NVYGGAKNAHIAGG
+2868 VYGGARNADVKGG
-2882 VNLTITSGHFTNVF
+2882 VDLVITSGHFKGVF
-2896 GGNDQSGTIQGA
+2896 GGNDTSGTIQGP
-2908 IKLNIEETG
+2908 IKVTIEETG
-2917 CDPVTIDNLYLGGNL
+2917 CDPLVIDNLYLGGNL
-2932 APYSVY
+2932 AAYSVY
-2938 GYKDVSGVPT
+2938 GYKDDGEGHLV
-2948 ARTSMSDGEALNPPA
+2948 ARTSISDGVAVNAPA
-2963 SPYSESQLY
+2963 DDPESDVITEQQLY
-2972 RSPEMNV
+2972 RDPELNV
-2979 ISCTHIMNVY
+2979 ISCTSIGNMF
-2989 GGGYGSTADLYGS
+2989 GGGFGASAVMYGN
-3002 PTVNINMIK
+3002 PTVNVNMIK
-3011 GNQAGLTA
+3011 GNQAGLDNTVY
-3019 TLPESYGDIPNITG
+3019 LPKEYEDIPNIQDVSVVDENTISCKIKNEIG
-3033 SDAAVDGFISRT
+3033 S
-3045 INDDIGTIGNVFG
+3045 IGN
-3058 GGEEADVHGNATVN
+3058 
-3072 IGTAAT
+3072 
-3078 VTMTSVADD
+3078 
-3087 PATDDVNEHEPA
+3087 
-3099 VLGAHV
+3099 
-3105 TGSVYGGGKDAVIS
+3105 VYGGGSAANVI
-3119 GDTKVLLSAQE
+3119 GDTHVNICTE
-3130 TGVGTYATVTP
+3130 ATVSVRSNMGAPIDEGDRTP
-3141 GASGVAIAGD
+3141 TAVEGAMITGN
-3151 VFGAGLGLGTTV
+3151 VFGAGLGLETVV
-3163 NNTTVVVGGGS
+3163 NNTTIVMAGGN
-3174 VTKSVFGGGEKGR
+3174 VKKSVYGGGELGS
-3187 VEEDTKVIVMDGAI
+3187 VNADTHITVTGGEI
-3201 GDPDNERGGAEIG
+3201 GDITIERGGAEIG
-3214 NVYGGGRGE
+3214 NVYGGGKGE

-3257 GSVGTYTYNPSTHE
+3257 GSVGTYTYHPSTHE
-3271 NTRVGETGV
+3271 NIREGSTGV
-3280 ANITISGGT
+3280 ANISITGGT

-3339 TPGPVIKGSVY
+3339 TPGPVIKGSIY

-3358 YRDTHVTIHSGI
+3358 YHDTHVTIHSGI

-3414 DMYDSGTDGIPDA
+3414 DMYDSGTDGTADA

-3539 VSMTA
+3539 ISMTA

-3603 GPVKVVVSGGRVANV
+3603 GPVKLVISGGRVANV

-3662 QAAYA
+3662 MAAYA
-3667 GTPAVKVYGGTV
+3667 GTPTVKLYGGTV
-3679 NTNVY
+3679 ENNVY

-3701 EGGTVSNDL
+3701 EGGMVSNDVF
-3710 YGGGS
+3710 GGGS

-3721 NVDVT
+3721 S
-3726 VSGGTITHDVY
+3726 VSVSIKGGTVVNDVY
-3737 GGGALANTNTG
+3737 GGGALANTNTA
-3748 NWNTTGSAIEYVAV
+3748 NWNGDGSVQYVALTV
-3762 DPSEFS
+3762 KAK
-3768 PTYSIKE
+3768 PTDEELAAGVLK
-3775 VAVNSSVEGLYTY
+3775 
-3788 DSSTSTYVPATG
+3788 TG
-3800 TAKKGTIYYQY
+3800 VTP
-3811 VSGSSVA
+3811 VA
-3818 GYYTRSGESPN
+3818 GYFTEAAGVYTRITNPDAKA
-3829 YVYTLVPSG
+3829 
-3838 NEDGG
+3838 DGG

-3848 KKVVGDWAA
+3848 KAVNGTWAEGKTSA
-3857 SHPYT
+3857 SNT
-3862 TAVVLTGGVIG
+3862 TTVSLTGGYIG

-3880 GSSTVAAN
+3880 GNSTTAAN
-3888 VYGDVKV
+3888 VYGDVTV
-3895 TVNKPEEL
+3895 TVNE
-3903 TSTSGSGVAF
+3903 GVTNPAAGIVF
-3913 TRNTVNVTYGTG
+3913 NQFVEHPVIGGT
-3925 DKKKEYIIPVTGRV
+3925 DYPTPTKGRV
-3939 FGCNNINGT
+3939 FGCNNFNGT
-3948 PTGNVEVEVYAT
+3948 PTGEVTVHVYAT
-3960 RQIEINGS
+3960 RQIQKDTENTILPGHGS
-3968 DNYTLYPISGA
+3968 SDRKFS
-3979 GSEHSPNGH
+3979 
-3988 NKYYEIQ
+3988 YEIQ
-3995 AVYGGGNLSDYL
+3995 AVYGGGNQADYL
-4007 PATGKAT
+4007 PATGKK
-4014 SVYIGECD
+4014 SHVIIDGCD
-4022 VTSIEKVYGG
+4022 ETSIEKVYGG
-4032 GNSAVVPS
+4032 CNSAVIPETDVL
-4040 SNVVINGS
+4040 INGC
-4048 YDIGTAFG
+4048 YDIGYGFG
-4056 GGNGGDLVQK
+4056 GGNGGRPIK
-4066 DGVWYENDGA
+4066 KEDGNWYENEGA
-4076 IVIGKALIKP
+4076 IVIGTARIECR
-4086 KGGKIGE
+4086 GGKIGQV
-4093 IFGGSDAKGYCG
+4093 FGGGDSKGSCG
-4105 NPIIDKSENNKDC
+4105 NTAPVIPEQGTGTC
-4118 PLIVTRMYGAG
+4118 PLWITRLYGAG
-4129 KESDVDNV
+4129 NEGDVTHVN
-4137 DIIISGCSEG
+4137 IILAACSG
-4147 NTEIEYVF
+4147 NAIEYVH
-4155 GGSYNAHIA
+4155 GGSYNAHVHGDIT
-4164 GYINLTITAGVFKNI
+4164 LTITSGILKNVY
-4179 FGGNDRTGSIG
+4179 GGNDSEG
-4190 GNITVNIEETED
+4190 GIEGDITVNIEETD
-4202 CVKPLIIQNLFGGG
+4202 GCNPIIIQNLVGGG

-4221 PGTKRDGT
+4221 PGTLKPGGV
-4229 EITTPGKITVNVKSA
+4229 ETPIARHGKITVNVKSA
-4244 TRIDNIFGGSFKA
+4244 TRIDNVYGGSFNAEA
-4257 DVNGDTEVNINM
+4257 DADTEININM
-4269 TKGFWAGKT
+4269 MKGNKAGTTVNIPKEFSYIPNISGISNNPDGKT
-4278 YQGQLIP
+4278 ILCTIDDAIGT
-4285 DSVGVIGNIY
+4285 IGN
-4295 GGGNQGVVRGNSEV
+4295 
-4309 NIASETTVGYITE
+4309 
-4322 PIHLRTDPDTPL
+4322 
-4334 TKTDGLY
+4334 
-4341 VVPVTGARITG
+4341 
-4352 DVFGGGSEANVNKDT
+4352 VFGGGKQGIVKGNTQVNINSSAKVYIMKRNGSGQVLDTSGNPITTTSGQNIPAGITIDCTDAHDTKGAHITGNVFGGGENANVTSSERAANTGNCEVYICANKTGEGTYDPVA
-4367 EVNICTA
+4367 EGA
-4374 NYAGVTGFQGVSIS
+4374 EKVTIS
-4388 KGSVYGGG
+4388 NGNVYGGG
-4396 SFADV
+4396 SNADV
-4401 LGNTKV
+4401 HGNTRV
-4407 TMSGGY
+4407 TMAGGY
-4413 VFNGIFGGGYVG
+4413 VFDGVYGGGLHG
-4425 SVGTFDTRSYNE
+4425 SVGSAAVDGEGNPLPSAIEYHTGAEAHAGCVGKIVTY
-4437 KTDPTFDHSTHT
+4437 KT
-4449 CMGKPTHCVDG
+4449 G
-4460 TGKCTVVVD
+4460 TGKCTVVVS
-4469 GGQIGPIEVA
+4469 GGQVGPAETA
-4479 TLGMNRS
+4479 WENGGMKNTGNLVGYE
-4486 KAKGGPVPQGWVWG
+4486 GGPVDVGFVFG
-4500 GGCGSVEDPAVN
+4500 AGRGEVEDPATDKDADFRTFVKE
-4512 PDMHFQ
+4512 
-4518 AYVGSTDVTIGGTA
+4518 TDVTIGGTA
-4532 FIMESIIG
+4532 LIMASVYG
-4540 GGEFGRV
+4540 GGENGRV
-4547 LGNTL
+4547 LGDTH
-4552 VKIQDNC
+4552 VMIQGDC
-4559 QIGVGDGQYNVDG
+4559 QIGCGEEKVD
-4572 SGNPTTPKRYA
+4572 PLDRHKPVRY
-4583 DADFIDPTTATAEQ
+4583 TAPQ
-4597 IEAAAAKL
+4597 W
-4605 RECSYFPYGNAG
+4605 AG
-4617 EYLPYDP
+4617 ENPSDFTECASWVYTAPYYPYDP
-4624 YYDDYPAY
+4624 LAKPGD
-4632 VSAHTDLGPAS
+4632 TDAS
-4643 TANPSDGKTWIG
+4643 TTGTDGHTYYG

-4662 GYMPYKKAD
+4662 GYYPYEKAD
-4671 GSGYEWCRSA
+4671 GTHDWLRSA
-4681 GLVEGNT
+4681 GTVYGNT
-4688 EVQISGGHIL
+4688 VVDITGGHIL

-4703 ANEYTDVKGSATVTM
+4703 GNETTDVMGSCTINM
-4718 TGGTLGVPRTLTQ
+4718 TGGTLGVPRTLEQ
-4731 ILNHPLSC
+4731 IAAHPVTC
-4739 YLFGGGK
+4739 YLFGAGK
-4746 GDPRTHFNTWTNVG
+4746 GDQRTRFNTWTNVNSAIVNVTG
-4760 SVKVEVSGGIIYG
+4760 NARIFG
-4773 SVFGGGDDGHVLGN
+4773 SVFGGGEDGHILGN
-4787 DTVIIRN
+4787 ANVNIGGEVKIDLNGDGDTDDV
-4794 GAKIGTWG
+4794 GETFTAQSGLKIGTWG

-4833 TIYGGTMLGSV
+4833 TISGGTMLGSV

-4868 QEDTDDNGNGVIDPA
+4868 QEDTDENGNGVIDPA

-5030 MNGSVK
+5030 LNGSVK

-5054 TQDDVNG
+5054 TLNDVNG

-5076 KHDSHDSNTFYDFGL
+5076 KHDSHDSKTFYDFGL

-5133 SFAGANNIEGQRY
+5133 SFAGANNIEDQRY

-5297 TDGAIWTAT
+5297 SDGAIWTAT
-5306 PAADT
+5306 PAADS
-5311 YAHYFQN
+5311 YADYFQN

-5330 VGTATAGFEPV
+5330 VGDEDTGFEPV

-5356 AATDNENV
+5356 AAIDNENV

-5383 KTAVNV
+5383 KTAINV
-5389 GGTTASGP
+5389 GGTTAGGP

-5492 MAFVGPPKISQDE
+5492 MASVGPPKISQGA
-5505 NEQHEASDSHKSF
+5505 NEQHEASDSHKSV
-5518 SYTRVDVKGGSVGG
+5518 SYTRVDIKGGSVGG

-5546 AAKFTAYSLEYDKNK
+5546 AERFTAYSLEYDKNK
-5561 YATDI
+5561 FATDI

-5572 SGGTIGNNVYGGGQG
+5572 SGGTIGENVYGGGQG

-5597 LTGGNIAHKAY
+5597 LTGGDIAHDAY

-5628 LNKGVADGA
+5628 LNKGVDDDAL
-5637 PGCMVDKVFGCNDL
+5637 GCMVDKVFGCNDL

-5657 HVKVHVYATQ
+5657 HVYVHVYATQ

-5677 VGPGRRAYL
+5677 VGPGSRTSL
-5686 DQGAGEGYIEYM
+5686 DQGESEGYIVYM
-5698 ERLIKLAKDDDGV
+5698 NRLIELAKDGGVV
-5711 KPGITESVITTAD
+5711 KPGITASVITTAE
-5724 GTISGKDEGALTDG
+5724 GTIDGKTEGTLSDG
-5738 EKTAISV
+5738 EKTAISN

-5787 EGCNVTSIK
+5787 EGCDVTSIK

-5810 NVLVLSAYVI
+5810 NVLVKSAYVI

-5831 KYQKDTDSKWYENP
+5831 NYQKDTDSKWYENP

-5859 KTPQGAG
+5859 TTPQGAG
-5866 TEVSPYKSITNTDPD
+5866 TEVSPYESITNTDPD

-5911 YGGSNEKGN
+5911 YGGSNVKGN

-6031 PYSIYGYSATTRDA
+6031 PYSIYGYSTTTRDA

-6060 SAGKIQQ
+6060 SKGKIQQ

-6080 TPSRDPQINIISATR
+6080 TPSRDPQINIISATK

-6150 PVGIIGTIFGGGN
+6150 PVGTIGTIFGGGN

-6288 YTYVRSTSNGVA
+6288 YTYVRSVSNGVA

-6308 DDFGYVFGAGR
+6308 DDYGYVFGAGR
-6319 GKMGNPTATGNE
+6319 GELTNPAT
-6331 DLELMTYVDS
+6331 DKDIDFRTYVDS

-6346 KNTYEE
+6346 
-6352 SFEGDSL
+6352 SDS
-6359 AHIVR
+6359 A
-6364 SPLIAG
+6364 LIAG

-6383 NTHVNIWGGQI
+6383 NTHVNIRGGQI
-6394 GLGAAQTAAYA
+6394 GLGDTKTAAYA
-6405 EDAFIDPTTTMV
+6405 EADFIDPTTATAEEITAKAALMP
-6417 TDENKLA
+6417 
-6424 ECAAWTYGSPWLP
+6424 ECAAWPYGKSYSGTMKWLP
-6437 YDEHADNGHYQTAT
+6437 YDEHADEGYDAET
-6451 YGPASTTGTDGHT
+6451 YGEADGTGGSDGHT

-6469 FGGGSGYFPYE
+6469 FGGGSGYFTYPKGDG
-6480 TTTTGVYE
+6480 TYE
-6488 WLPSAGLVEGN
+6488 WLMSAGLVEGD

-6654 SVYGGGRLGSVGYG
+6654 SVYGGGRMGSVGYG
-6668 LFDAGASGYGEMRG
+6668 LFNVGDSGYGEMMA
-6682 DNVTEEGFVPPG
+6682 DDATETGFVPVG
-6694 GLTKGRGHVVVNIS
+6694 GLTHGRGHVTMNIS
-6708 GENTVIGNKYEYQ
+6708 GGTIGNTNEFIMPIAA
-6721 NVPTDVSDLAAW
+6721 NPEAEITGNIPTGLDNDFKNWSPADWTTW
-6733 KTTNHVP
+6733 KNHNHVP
-6740 QTAYETK
+6740 YTEYDKSNGRLTHTK
-6747 TKTVDATTQYIHRLM
+6747 
-6762 HTRGGNVFAGGMGRY
+6762 GGNVFAGGMGRH
-6777 TLLDGSA
+6777 TQLDGVTP
-6784 ISTYDGDGNLT
+6784 ISSYNASGLLT
-6795 SAIEWKKL
+6795 SAIEWTKL
-6803 GNVKSTKLTISGNP
+6803 GNVKSTKLTIDGDA

-6823 YGGGEFG
+6823 YGGGEMG
-6830 AVQGY
+6830 KVSGY
-6835 HQRYDG
+6835 HTNTTDEKNYGSEIVISNGTIGVEVRDG
-6841 ETPMVDAADK
+6841 ETVQKA
-6851 PIVAGTEIIF
+6851 
-6861 SGGTIGTEITTS
+6861 
-6873 APTKETVDVP
+6873 TVPVP
-6883 ATYPTT
+6883 GSYPES
-6889 GNSDVK
+6889 GNSTVK
-6895 YTFGSIYGGGRGK
+6895 YTYGSVYGGGMGR
-6908 DDTPDA
+6908 DEHDA
-6914 TNSFGGEVKDSTY
+6914 SANQNHGGEVTSNTKVT
-6927 ISMSQPEGK
+6927 ISGENTK
-6936 TTLVRASVFGG
+6936 VRACVYGS
-6947 GEMAVVSGNTRVNI
+6947 GEMAFVGGDTYVNI
-6961 SNGKIGRD
+6961 SDGEIGRN
-6969 EVTALDGG
+6969 EVKNLSDPD
-6977 TNAGYVMFGSSTMGN
+6977 AGYVLYGGATMGN
-6992 VFGGGKGH
+6992 VYGGGKGSLGH
-7000 KDDTTAGLVK
+7000 FHTGQVK
-7010 GNTHVNISGGN
+7010 GNTNVNISGGKV
-7021 IYHMV
+7021 YHMV

-7060 DGTGTATVT
+7060 DGTGTATVN

-7086 GSSRGDLQAPVE
+7086 GSSRGDLQAPVI
-7098 EGGKLVE
+7098 EGGKLVD
-7105 PYDRVGW
+7105 PYDRVAW

-7153 VYSGTIGISDTADPF
+7153 VYSGTIGISDAADPY
-7168 YIIEGDEAVTYDT
+7168 YIIEGDEVVTHDA

-7195 DTYTGVDGKKYYNP
+7195 DTYTGGDGKKYYNP

-7243 INEADTLTTG
+7243 TNETDTTAVEKGGTGTARHINEA
-7253 KHASETSSFA
+7253 SSFA

-7299 GSSRGLAGDRYA
+7299 GSSRGLADDRYV

-7330 YETPDE
+7330 YATPDE
-7336 ETIDNDFTTPC
+7336 ATIENDFTTPC

-7363 DAHVTVNKGLIGHS
+7363 DAHVTVSKGLIGHS

-7391 LAPIGG
+7391 LAKIGG
-7397 GDNYDAK
+7397 GGTYDAK

-7460 MGYGEKITGDLWTS
+7460 MGYGEKITGNLWTS
-7474 VSEGDDAWEFL
+7474 TSEGDDAWEFL

-7533 ETPRYLYSPAFFS
+7533 ETPRYLYCPAFFS

-7653 FNGDRDTDDNDGSV
+7653 FNGDGDTSDNDGSV

-7721 TEAYQ
+7721 TEDYQ

-7758 YVAHYGGEVYGASRG
+7758 YVSHYGGEVYGASRG